1 MPECI
6 GVHSGRGFLQRKR
19 CQTINN
25 KSMEKQLKKLI
36 WIMIKMK
43 LMCLVVVWTATSL
56 NAEVWSQERKIDLR
70 LGETNLELL
79 LEEMQEQTNLRF
91 IYNHEDVS
99 GYVVNGSMKNKTV
112 AEILDKALEGIPL
125 KYEIVGDHIVISPE
139 QLVQAQSEV
148 ITIKGKVTDNNGQPL
163 PGVTIV
169 LKGTTYGVATDI
181 DGLYELTIQKNLAA
195 TLVFSFV
202 GMETQEVAINGR
214 TEINVQMEEDA
225 AEMEEVVVTGYGNKS
240 AASFTGA
247 AQTVTKEQLLT
258 AGTKNILTSLQA
270 FVPGMLLVENNRMGS
285 DPNTR
290 PEILVRGRSSFTSG
304 SSMPTFIVD
313 GAEVSAD
320 YVFDMDIN
328 DVESATV
335 LKDASASAL
344 YGAKAANGV
353 IVITTRPM
361 LAGKMKV
368 SYSGNFSLTVPDLSD
383 YDLLNAEEKLEY
395 EYLAGLYTVPGGGLS
410 KEQYSMDERY
420 NAIYQRIREGV
431 NTDWL
436 SYPLRNAF
444 VNNHNVT
451 VYGGDHYVRYNL
463 GVRYGNDRG
472 VMKDSERKR
481 YSLSFKLS
489 YNKGDLVFIQNYAT
503 ISVVNNQES
512 PYGSFSQYVEQNPY
526 DRAYNLDGSLNNDL
540 TYGKLNPLYEASLG
554 SYDKGESLSINDVL
568 DIKVQLLEGLRIEGS
583 FSLTKAKNNAEA
595 FLSPNSKEFKDV
607 PANEAGS
614 ITVSNSSSM
623 DYQGK
628 LVLTYNKMFDAG
640 TLLSLIA
647 GGNLQSTNSN
657 SNGYTGIGIFSDRLA
672 HPSFASKYPS
682 ETSPTGSQDI
692 SRSLG
697 GFINVNT
704 IYKDRYFADFS
715 VRYEGSSKFGSDQRY
730 APFWSVG
737 IGWNIHK
744 ENFFHASPTD
754 RLKLRA
760 SVGYLG
766 NASFSP
772 YQAITTYEYDA
783 DNVYDKGIGAVP
795 ITIGNP
801 DLKWERTLNWNAG
814 LDVNLFHNRLDMT
827 IDYYKKITDNLLL
840 SVTKAPS
847 IGVSEATEN
856 IGKIDNSGIEFRTRV
871 IALRNQDWD
880 WTLSLTASHNKNK
893 IRQISNSLK
902 TQNEKNNAEK
912 SRQPQP
918 VYEEGE
924 SISAIKAVQSGG
936 IDPATGKEVYIGKDG
951 RPTFTYNYN
960 DKVVFGDSDPKVY
973 GIFSSYLTYKGL
985 SLNFMLDYKLK
996 ATIYNETLVTRV
1008 EGANPQNNADHRVF
1022 DSRWKQPG
1030 DYVKYKNI
1038 ADQSIPEQTSRFI
1051 EDEYTLSMR
1060 SLSLA
1065 YDFAP
1070 AIYQKLHLSRLRVEL
1085 MTNDLF
1091 HWSTVKQE
1099 RGFDYPF
1106 ARSFQF
1112 SISAT
1117 F

>member
-1 MPECI
+1 MEKNRFY
-6 GVHSGRGFLQRKR
+6 GRGVPVMNWKKWSRMTRLGFLLLICLQFSAYATGRAQGMKVSLDMHNVTLEQVLKELKA
-19 CQTINN
+19 QTGMRFFY
-25 KSMEKQLKKLI
+25 SVEKARGEQKEVVKMTDISLEEALRQVLDGTKLTYEI
-36 WIMIKMK
+36 QQDVIVIREQQEQQQSPK
-43 LMCLVVVWTATSL
+43 
-56 NAEVWSQERKIDLR
+56 ERKI
-70 LGETNLELL
+70 T
-79 LEEMQEQTNLRF
+79 
-91 IYNHEDVS
+91 
-99 GYVVNGSMKNKTV
+99 
-112 AEILDKALEGIPL
+112 
-125 KYEIVGDHIVISPE
+125 
-139 QLVQAQSEV
+139 
-148 ITIKGKVTDNNGQPL
+148 GKVTDEEGMPL
-163 PGVTIV
+163 PGVTV
-169 LKGTTYGVATDI
+169 LIKGTQLGTATDG
-181 DGLYELTIQKNLAA
+181 DGNYQLTVPAQGHA
-195 TLVFSFV
+195 LVFTMV
-202 GMETQEVAINGR
+202 GMETREETIGER
-214 TEINVQMEEDA
+214 SEINVTMVADVN
-225 AEMEEVVVTGYGNKS
+225 EMKEVVVTGYGNKS
-240 AASFTGA
+240 IASFTGA
-247 AQTVTKEQLLT
+247 AQTVTKDQLLR
-258 AGTKNILTSLQA
+258 AGTKNILSSLQA
-270 FVPGMLLVENNRMGS
+270 FVPGMLLVTNNARGS

-361 LAGKMKV
+361 KAGKMKV
-368 SYSGNFSLTVPDLSD
+368 SYSGIFSLTVPDLSD
-383 YDLLNAEEKLEY
+383 YHLLNAEEKLEY
-395 EYLAGLYTVPGGGLS
+395 EYLAGLYTSQEGLS
-410 KEQYSMDERY
+410 DEQYSMDERY
-420 NAIYQRIREGV
+420 NEIYQRIREGV

-489 YNKGDLVFIQNYAT
+489 YSKDDLIFIQNYAT
-503 ISVVNNQES
+503 ITSVNNVES

-554 SYDKGESLSINDVL
+554 SYNKGENFNINDVF
-568 DIKVQLLEGLRIEGS
+568 DIKVQLIEGLRLEGS
-583 FSLTKAKNNAEA
+583 FSLTKYKNNTEV
-595 FLSPNSKEFKDV
+595 FLSPDSKEFNDV
-607 PANEAGS
+607 PASEAGS
-614 ITVSNSSSM
+614 ITVSNSNSI

-628 LVLTYNKMFDAG
+628 LLLTYNKMFGEG

-647 GGNLQSTNSN
+647 GGNLQSSNSN

-672 HPSFASKYPS
+672 HPSFASQYPS
-682 ETSPTGSQDI
+682 ESSPTGSQDI

-697 GFINVNT
+697 GFVNVNT

-715 VRYEGSSKFGSDQRY
+715 IRYEGSSKFGSDQRY

-737 IGWNIHK
+737 VGWNIHK
-744 ENFFHASPTD
+744 EKFFNAAPTD

-772 YQAITTYEYDA
+772 YQAITTYEYNSDY
-783 DNVYDKGIGAVP
+783 VYDNGIGATP

-801 DLKWERTLNWNAG
+801 DLKWERTLNWNVG
-814 LDVNLFHNRLDMT
+814 LDVNLFNNRLDMT

-847 IGVSEATEN
+847 VGVGEATEN
-856 IGKIDNSGIEFRTRV
+856 IGKIDNTGIEFRTRV

-880 WTLSLTASHNKNK
+880 WSLSLTASHNKNK

-902 TQNEKNNAEK
+902 AQNEKNNAEK

-918 VYEEGE
+918 VYEEGQ

-951 RPTFTYNYN
+951 RPTFTYDYN
-960 DKVVFGDSDPKVY
+960 DKIVFGDSDPKVY
-973 GIFSSYLTYKGL
+973 GIFSSYLTYKGI
-985 SLNFMLDYKLK
+985 SLDFMLEYKLK
-996 ATIYNETLVTRV
+996 STVYNETLVTRV

-1022 DSRWKQPG
+1022 DSRWKKPG
-1030 DYVKYKNI
+1030 DYVKYKDI
-1038 ADQSIPEQTSRFI
+1038 ADQAIPEQTSRFI

-1070 AIYQKLHLSRLRVEL
+1070 EIYQKLRLSRLRVEF

>member
-1 MPECI
+1 MEKNRFY
-6 GVHSGRGFLQRKR
+6 GRGVPVMNWKEWSRMTRLGFLLLICLQFSAYATGRAQGMKVSLDMHNVTLEQVLKELKA
-19 CQTINN
+19 QTGMRFFY
-25 KSMEKQLKKLI
+25 SVEKARGEQKEVVKMTDISLEEALRQVLDGTKLTYEI
-36 WIMIKMK
+36 QQDVIVIREQQEQQQSPK
-43 LMCLVVVWTATSL
+43 
-56 NAEVWSQERKIDLR
+56 ERKI
-70 LGETNLELL
+70 T
-79 LEEMQEQTNLRF
+79 
-91 IYNHEDVS
+91 
-99 GYVVNGSMKNKTV
+99 
-112 AEILDKALEGIPL
+112 
-125 KYEIVGDHIVISPE
+125 
-139 QLVQAQSEV
+139 
-148 ITIKGKVTDNNGQPL
+148 GKVTDEEGMPL
-163 PGVTIV
+163 PGVTV
-169 LKGTTYGVATDI
+169 LIKGTQLGTATDG
-181 DGLYELTIQKNLAA
+181 DGNYQLTVPAQGHA
-195 TLVFSFV
+195 LVFTMV
-202 GMETQEVAINGR
+202 GMETREETIGER
-214 TEINVQMEEDA
+214 SEINVTMVADVN
-225 AEMEEVVVTGYGNKS
+225 EMKEVVVTGYGNKS
-240 AASFTGA
+240 IASFTGA
-247 AQTVTKEQLLT
+247 AQTVTKDQLLR
-258 AGTKNILTSLQA
+258 AGTKNILSSLQA
-270 FVPGMLLVENNRMGS
+270 FVPGMLLVTNNARGS

-361 LAGKMKV
+361 KAGKMKV

-383 YDLLNAEEKLEY
+383 YHLLNAEEKLEY
-395 EYLAGLYTVPGGGLS
+395 EYLAGLYTSQEGLS
-410 KEQYSMDERY
+410 DEQYSMDERY
-420 NAIYQRIREGV
+420 NEIYQRIREGV

-489 YNKGDLVFIQNYAT
+489 YSKDDLIFIQNYAT
-503 ISVVNNQES
+503 ITSVNNVES

-554 SYDKGESLSINDVL
+554 SYNKGENFNINDVF
-568 DIKVQLLEGLRIEGS
+568 DIKVQLIEGLRLEGS
-583 FSLTKAKNNAEA
+583 FSLTKYKNNTEV
-595 FLSPNSKEFKDV
+595 FLSPDSKEFNDV
-607 PANEAGS
+607 PASEAGS
-614 ITVSNSSSM
+614 ITVSNSNSI

-628 LVLTYNKMFDAG
+628 LLLTYNKMFGEG

-647 GGNLQSTNSN
+647 GGNLQSSNSN

-672 HPSFASKYPS
+672 HPSFASQYPS
-682 ETSPTGSQDI
+682 ESSPTGSQDI

-715 VRYEGSSKFGSDQRY
+715 IRYEGSSKFGSDQRY

-737 IGWNIHK
+737 VGWNIHK
-744 ENFFHASPTD
+744 EKFFNAAPTD

-772 YQAITTYEYDA
+772 YQAITTYEY
-783 DNVYDKGIGAVP
+783 NSEYVYDNGIGATP

-801 DLKWERTLNWNAG
+801 DLKWERTLNWNVG
-814 LDVNLFHNRLDMT
+814 LDVNLFNNRLDMT

-847 IGVSEATEN
+847 VGVGEATEN
-856 IGKIDNSGIEFRTRV
+856 IGKIDNTGIEFRTRV

-880 WTLSLTASHNKNK
+880 WSLSLTASHNKNK

-902 TQNEKNNAEK
+902 AQNEKNNAEK

-918 VYEEGE
+918 VYEEGQ

-951 RPTFTYNYN
+951 RPTFTYDYN
-960 DKVVFGDSDPKVY
+960 DKIVFGDSDPKVY
-973 GIFSSYLTYKGL
+973 GIFSSYLTYKGI
-985 SLNFMLDYKLK
+985 SLDFMLEYKLK
-996 ATIYNETLVTRV
+996 STVYNETLVTRV

-1022 DSRWKQPG
+1022 DSRWKKPG
-1030 DYVKYKNI
+1030 DYVKYKDI
-1038 ADQSIPEQTSRFI
+1038 ADSSIPEQTSRFI

-1070 AIYQKLHLSRLRVEL
+1070 EIYQKLRLSRLRVEF

>member
-1 MPECI
+1 MEKNRFY
-6 GVHSGRGFLQRKR
+6 GRGVPVMNWKKWSRMTRLGFLLLICLQFSAYATGRAQGMKVSLDMHNVTLEQVLKELKA
-19 CQTINN
+19 QTGMRFFY
-25 KSMEKQLKKLI
+25 SVEKARGEQKEVV
-36 WIMIKMK
+36 KMK
-43 LMCLVVVWTATSL
+43 DISL
-56 NAEVWSQERKIDLR
+56 EEALRQVLDGTKLTYEIQQDVIVIREQQEQQQSPKERKI
-70 LGETNLELL
+70 T
-79 LEEMQEQTNLRF
+79 
-91 IYNHEDVS
+91 
-99 GYVVNGSMKNKTV
+99 
-112 AEILDKALEGIPL
+112 
-125 KYEIVGDHIVISPE
+125 
-139 QLVQAQSEV
+139 
-148 ITIKGKVTDNNGQPL
+148 GKVTDEEGMPL
-163 PGVTIV
+163 PGVTV
-169 LKGTTYGVATDI
+169 LIKGTQLGTATDG
-181 DGLYELTIQKNLAA
+181 DGNYQLTVPAQGHA
-195 TLVFSFV
+195 LVFTMV
-202 GMETQEVAINGR
+202 GMETREETIGER
-214 TEINVQMEEDA
+214 SEINVTMVADVN
-225 AEMEEVVVTGYGNKS
+225 EMKEVVVTGYGNKS
-240 AASFTGA
+240 IASFTGA
-247 AQTVTKEQLLT
+247 AQTVTKDQLLR
-258 AGTKNILTSLQA
+258 AGTKNILSSLQA
-270 FVPGMLLVENNRMGS
+270 FVPGMLLVTNNARGS

-361 LAGKMKV
+361 KAGKMKV

-383 YDLLNAEEKLEY
+383 YHLLNAEEKLEY
-395 EYLAGLYTVPGGGLS
+395 EYLAGLYTSQEGLS
-410 KEQYSMDERY
+410 DEQYSMDERY
-420 NAIYQRIREGV
+420 NEIYQRIREGV

-489 YNKGDLVFIQNYAT
+489 YSKDDLIFIQNYAT
-503 ISVVNNQES
+503 ITSVNNVES

-554 SYDKGESLSINDVL
+554 SYNKGENFNINDVF
-568 DIKVQLLEGLRIEGS
+568 DIKVQLIEGLRLEGS
-583 FSLTKAKNNAEA
+583 FSLTKYKNNTEV
-595 FLSPNSKEFKDV
+595 FLSPDSKEFNDV
-607 PANEAGS
+607 PASEAGS
-614 ITVSNSSSM
+614 ITVSNSNSI

-628 LVLTYNKMFDAG
+628 LLLTYNKMFGEG

-647 GGNLQSTNSN
+647 GGNLQSSNSN

-672 HPSFASKYPS
+672 HPSFASQYPS
-682 ETSPTGSQDI
+682 ESSPTGSQDI

-715 VRYEGSSKFGSDQRY
+715 IRYEGSSKFGSDQRY

-737 IGWNIHK
+737 VGWNIHK
-744 ENFFHASPTD
+744 EKFFNAAPTD

-772 YQAITTYEYDA
+772 YQAITTYEYNSDY
-783 DNVYDKGIGAVP
+783 VYDNGIGATP

-801 DLKWERTLNWNAG
+801 DLKWERTLNWNVG
-814 LDVNLFHNRLDMT
+814 LDVNLFNNRLDMT

-847 IGVSEATEN
+847 VGVGEATEN
-856 IGKIDNSGIEFRTRV
+856 IGKIDNTGIEFRTRV

-880 WTLSLTASHNKNK
+880 WSLSLTASHNKNK

-902 TQNEKNNAEK
+902 AQNEKNNAEK

-918 VYEEGE
+918 VYEEGQ

-951 RPTFTYNYN
+951 RPTFTYDYN
-960 DKVVFGDSDPKVY
+960 DKIVFGDSDPKVY
-973 GIFSSYLTYKGL
+973 GIFSSYLTYKGI
-985 SLNFMLDYKLK
+985 SLDFMLEYKLK
-996 ATIYNETLVTRV
+996 STVYNETLVTRV

-1022 DSRWKQPG
+1022 DSRWKKPG
-1030 DYVKYKNI
+1030 DYVKYKDI
-1038 ADQSIPEQTSRFI
+1038 ADQAIPEQTSRFI

-1070 AIYQKLHLSRLRVEL
+1070 EIYQKLRLSRLRVEF

>member
-1 MPECI
+1 MEKNRFY
-6 GVHSGRGFLQRKR
+6 GRGVPVMNWKKWSRMTRLGFLLLICLQFSAYATGRAQSMKVSLDMHNVTLEQVLKELKA
-19 CQTINN
+19 QTGMRFFY
-25 KSMEKQLKKLI
+25 SVEKARGEQKEVVKMTDISLEEALRQVLDGTKLTYEI
-36 WIMIKMK
+36 QQDVIVIREQQEQQQSPK
-43 LMCLVVVWTATSL
+43 
-56 NAEVWSQERKIDLR
+56 ERKI
-70 LGETNLELL
+70 T
-79 LEEMQEQTNLRF
+79 
-91 IYNHEDVS
+91 
-99 GYVVNGSMKNKTV
+99 
-112 AEILDKALEGIPL
+112 
-125 KYEIVGDHIVISPE
+125 
-139 QLVQAQSEV
+139 
-148 ITIKGKVTDNNGQPL
+148 GKVTDEEGMPL
-163 PGVTIV
+163 PGVTV
-169 LKGTTYGVATDI
+169 LIKGTQLGTATDG
-181 DGLYELTIQKNLAA
+181 DGNYQLTVPAQGHA
-195 TLVFSFV
+195 LVFTMV
-202 GMETQEVAINGR
+202 GMETREETIGER
-214 TEINVQMEEDA
+214 SEINVTMVADVN
-225 AEMEEVVVTGYGNKS
+225 EMKEVVVTGYGNKS
-240 AASFTGA
+240 IASFTGA
-247 AQTVTKEQLLT
+247 AQTVTKDQLLR
-258 AGTKNILTSLQA
+258 AGTKNILSSLQA
-270 FVPGMLLVENNRMGS
+270 FVPGMLLVTNNARGS

-361 LAGKMKV
+361 KAGKMKV

-383 YDLLNAEEKLEY
+383 YHLLNAEEKLEY
-395 EYLAGLYTVPGGGLS
+395 EYLAGLYTSQEGLS
-410 KEQYSMDERY
+410 DEQYSMDERY
-420 NAIYQRIREGV
+420 NEIYQRIREGV

-489 YNKGDLVFIQNYAT
+489 YSKDDLIFIQNYAT
-503 ISVVNNQES
+503 ITSVNNVES

-554 SYDKGESLSINDVL
+554 SYNKGENFSINDVF
-568 DIKVQLLEGLRIEGS
+568 DIKVQLLEGLRLEGS
-583 FSLTKAKNNAEA
+583 FSLTKYKNNTEV
-595 FLSPNSKEFKDV
+595 FLSPDSKEFNDV
-607 PANEAGS
+607 PASEAGS
-614 ITVSNSSSM
+614 ITVSNSNSI

-628 LVLTYNKMFDAG
+628 LLLTYNKVFGEG

-647 GGNLQSTNSN
+647 GGNLQSSNSN

-672 HPSFASKYPS
+672 HPSFASQYPS
-682 ETSPTGSQDI
+682 ESSPTGSQDI

-697 GFINVNT
+697 GFVNVNT

-715 VRYEGSSKFGSDQRY
+715 IRYEGSSKFGSDQRY

-737 IGWNIHK
+737 VGWNIHK
-744 ENFFHASPTD
+744 EKFFNAAPTD

-772 YQAITTYEYDA
+772 YQAITTYEYNSDY
-783 DNVYDKGIGAVP
+783 VYDNGIGATP

-801 DLKWERTLNWNAG
+801 DLKWERTLNWNVG
-814 LDVNLFHNRLDMT
+814 LDVNLFNNRLDMT

-847 IGVSEATEN
+847 VGVGEATEN
-856 IGKIDNSGIEFRTRV
+856 IGKIDNTGIEFRTRV

-880 WTLSLTASHNKNK
+880 WSLSLTASHNKNK

-902 TQNEKNNAEK
+902 AQNEKNNAEK

-918 VYEEGE
+918 VYEEGQ

-951 RPTFTYNYN
+951 RPTFTYDYN
-960 DKVVFGDSDPKVY
+960 DKIVFGDSDPKVY
-973 GIFSSYLTYKGL
+973 GIFSSYLTYKGI
-985 SLNFMLDYKLK
+985 SLDFMLEYKLK
-996 ATIYNETLVTRV
+996 STVYNETLVTRV

-1022 DSRWKQPG
+1022 DSRWKKPG
-1030 DYVKYKNI
+1030 DYVKYKDI
-1038 ADQSIPEQTSRFI
+1038 ADQAIPEQTSRFI

-1070 AIYQKLHLSRLRVEL
+1070 EIYQKLRLSRLRVEF

>member
-1 MPECI
+1 MEKNRFY
-6 GVHSGRGFLQRKR
+6 GRGVPVMNWKKWSRMKRLGFLLLICLQFSAYATGRAQGMKVSLDMHNVTLEQVLKELKV
-19 CQTINN
+19 QTGMRFFY
-25 KSMEKQLKKLI
+25 SVEKARGEQKEVVKMTDISLEEALRQVLDGTKLTYEI
-36 WIMIKMK
+36 QQDVIVIREQQEQQQSPK
-43 LMCLVVVWTATSL
+43 
-56 NAEVWSQERKIDLR
+56 ERKI
-70 LGETNLELL
+70 T
-79 LEEMQEQTNLRF
+79 
-91 IYNHEDVS
+91 
-99 GYVVNGSMKNKTV
+99 
-112 AEILDKALEGIPL
+112 
-125 KYEIVGDHIVISPE
+125 
-139 QLVQAQSEV
+139 
-148 ITIKGKVTDNNGQPL
+148 GKVTDEEGMPL
-163 PGVTIV
+163 PGVTV
-169 LKGTTYGVATDI
+169 LIKGTQLGTATDG
-181 DGLYELTIQKNLAA
+181 DGNYQLTVPAQGHA
-195 TLVFSFV
+195 LVFTMV
-202 GMETQEVAINGR
+202 GMETREETIGER
-214 TEINVQMEEDA
+214 SEINVTMVADVN
-225 AEMEEVVVTGYGNKS
+225 EMKEVVVTGYGNKS
-240 AASFTGA
+240 IASFTGA
-247 AQTVTKEQLLT
+247 AQTVTKDQLLR
-258 AGTKNILTSLQA
+258 AGTKNILSSLQA
-270 FVPGMLLVENNRMGS
+270 FVPGMLLVTNNARGS

-361 LAGKMKV
+361 KAGKMKV

-383 YDLLNAEEKLEY
+383 YHLLNAEEKLEY
-395 EYLAGLYTVPGGGLS
+395 EYLAGLYTSQEGLS
-410 KEQYSMDERY
+410 DEQYSMDERY
-420 NAIYQRIREGV
+420 NEIYQRIREGV

-444 VNNHNVT
+444 VNNHNVA

-489 YNKGDLVFIQNYAT
+489 YSKDDLIFIQNYAT
-503 ISVVNNQES
+503 ITSVNNVES

-554 SYDKGESLSINDVL
+554 SYNKGENFSINDVF
-568 DIKVQLLEGLRIEGS
+568 DIKVQLLEGLRLEGS
-583 FSLTKAKNNAEA
+583 FSLTKYKNNTEV
-595 FLSPNSKEFKDV
+595 FLSPDSKEFNDV
-607 PANEAGS
+607 PASEAGS
-614 ITVSNSSSM
+614 ITVSNSNSI

-628 LVLTYNKMFDAG
+628 LLLTYNKMFGEG

-647 GGNLQSTNSN
+647 GGNLQSSNSN

-672 HPSFASKYPS
+672 HPSFASQYPS
-682 ETSPTGSQDI
+682 ESSPTGSQDI

-715 VRYEGSSKFGSDQRY
+715 IRYEGSSKFGSDQRY

-737 IGWNIHK
+737 VGWNIHK
-744 ENFFHASPTD
+744 EKFFNAAPTD

-772 YQAITTYEYDA
+772 YQAITTYEYNSDY
-783 DNVYDKGIGAVP
+783 VYDNGIGATP

-801 DLKWERTLNWNAG
+801 DLKWERTLNWNVG
-814 LDVNLFHNRLDMT
+814 LDVNLFNNRLDMT

-847 IGVSEATEN
+847 VGVGEATEN
-856 IGKIDNSGIEFRTRV
+856 IGKIDNTGIEFRTRV

-880 WTLSLTASHNKNK
+880 WSLSLTASHNKNK

-902 TQNEKNNAEK
+902 AQNEKNNAEK

-918 VYEEGE
+918 VYEEGQ
-924 SISAIKAVQSGG
+924 SISAVKAVQSGG

-951 RPTFTYNYN
+951 RPTFTYDYN
-960 DKVVFGDSDPKVY
+960 DKIVFGDSDPKVY
-973 GIFSSYLTYKGL
+973 GIFSSYLTYKGI
-985 SLNFMLDYKLK
+985 SLDFMLEYKLK
-996 ATIYNETLVTRV
+996 STVYNETLVTRV

-1022 DSRWKQPG
+1022 DSRWKKPG
-1030 DYVKYKNI
+1030 DYVKYKDI
-1038 ADQSIPEQTSRFI
+1038 ADQAIPEQTSRFI

-1070 AIYQKLHLSRLRVEL
+1070 EIYQKLRLSRLRVEF

>member
-1 MPECI
+1 MEKNRFY
-6 GVHSGRGFLQRKR
+6 GRGVPVMNWKKWSRMTRLGFLLLICLQFSAYATGRAQSMKVSLDMHNVTLEQVLKELKV
-19 CQTINN
+19 QTGMRFFY
-25 KSMEKQLKKLI
+25 SVEKARGEQKEVVKMTDISLEEALRQVLDGTKLTYEI
-36 WIMIKMK
+36 QQDVIVIREQQEQQQSPK
-43 LMCLVVVWTATSL
+43 
-56 NAEVWSQERKIDLR
+56 ERKI
-70 LGETNLELL
+70 T
-79 LEEMQEQTNLRF
+79 
-91 IYNHEDVS
+91 
-99 GYVVNGSMKNKTV
+99 
-112 AEILDKALEGIPL
+112 
-125 KYEIVGDHIVISPE
+125 
-139 QLVQAQSEV
+139 
-148 ITIKGKVTDNNGQPL
+148 GKVTDEEGMPL
-163 PGVTIV
+163 PGVTV
-169 LKGTTYGVATDI
+169 LIKGTQLGTATDG
-181 DGLYELTIQKNLAA
+181 DGNYQLTVPAQGHA
-195 TLVFSFV
+195 LVFTMV
-202 GMETQEVAINGR
+202 GMETREETIGER
-214 TEINVQMEEDA
+214 SEINVTMVADVN
-225 AEMEEVVVTGYGNKS
+225 EMKEVVVTGYGNKS
-240 AASFTGA
+240 IASFTGA
-247 AQTVTKEQLLT
+247 AQTVTKDQLLR
-258 AGTKNILTSLQA
+258 AGTKNILSSLQA
-270 FVPGMLLVENNRMGS
+270 FVPGMLLVTNNARGS

-361 LAGKMKV
+361 KAGKMKV

-383 YDLLNAEEKLEY
+383 YHLLNAEEKLEY
-395 EYLAGLYTVPGGGLS
+395 EYLAGLYTSQEGLS
-410 KEQYSMDERY
+410 DEQYSMDERY
-420 NAIYQRIREGV
+420 NEIYQRIREGV

-489 YNKGDLVFIQNYAT
+489 YSKDDLIFIQNYAT
-503 ISVVNNQES
+503 ITSVNNVES

-554 SYDKGESLSINDVL
+554 SYNKGENFSINDVF
-568 DIKVQLLEGLRIEGS
+568 DIKVQLLEGLRLEGS
-583 FSLTKAKNNAEA
+583 FSLTKYKNNTEV
-595 FLSPNSKEFKDV
+595 FLSPDSKEFNDV
-607 PANEAGS
+607 PASEAGS
-614 ITVSNSSSM
+614 ITVSNSNSI

-628 LVLTYNKMFDAG
+628 LLLTYNKMFGEG

-647 GGNLQSTNSN
+647 GGNLQSSNSN

-672 HPSFASKYPS
+672 HPSFASQYPS
-682 ETSPTGSQDI
+682 ESSPTGSQDI

-697 GFINVNT
+697 GFVNVNT

-715 VRYEGSSKFGSDQRY
+715 IRYEGSSKFGSDQRY

-737 IGWNIHK
+737 VGWNIHK
-744 ENFFHASPTD
+744 EKFFNAAPTD

-772 YQAITTYEYDA
+772 YQAITTYEYNSDY
-783 DNVYDKGIGAVP
+783 VYDNGIGATP

-801 DLKWERTLNWNAG
+801 DLKWERTLNWNVG
-814 LDVNLFHNRLDMT
+814 LDVNLFNNRLDMT

-847 IGVSEATEN
+847 VGVGEATEN
-856 IGKIDNSGIEFRTRV
+856 IGKIDNTGIEFRTRV

-880 WTLSLTASHNKNK
+880 WSLSLTASHNKNK

-902 TQNEKNNAEK
+902 AQNEKNNAEK

-918 VYEEGE
+918 VYEEGQ

-951 RPTFTYNYN
+951 RPTFTYDYN
-960 DKVVFGDSDPKVY
+960 DKIVFGDSDPKVY
-973 GIFSSYLTYKGL
+973 GIFSSYLTYKGI
-985 SLNFMLDYKLK
+985 SLDFMLEYKLK
-996 ATIYNETLVTRV
+996 STVYNETLVTRV

-1022 DSRWKQPG
+1022 DSRWKKPG
-1030 DYVKYKNI
+1030 DYVKYKDI
-1038 ADQSIPEQTSRFI
+1038 ADQAIPEQTSRFI

-1070 AIYQKLHLSRLRVEL
+1070 EIYQKLRLSRLRVEF

>member
-1 MPECI
+1 MEKNRFY
-6 GVHSGRGFLQRKR
+6 GRGVPVMNWKKWSRMTRLGFLLLICLQFSAYATGRAQGMKVSLDMHNVTLEQVLKELKA
-19 CQTINN
+19 QTGMRFFY
-25 KSMEKQLKKLI
+25 SVEKARGEQKEVVKMTDISLEEALRQVLDGTKLTYEI
-36 WIMIKMK
+36 QQDVIVIREQQEQQQSPK
-43 LMCLVVVWTATSL
+43 
-56 NAEVWSQERKIDLR
+56 ERKI
-70 LGETNLELL
+70 T
-79 LEEMQEQTNLRF
+79 
-91 IYNHEDVS
+91 
-99 GYVVNGSMKNKTV
+99 
-112 AEILDKALEGIPL
+112 
-125 KYEIVGDHIVISPE
+125 
-139 QLVQAQSEV
+139 
-148 ITIKGKVTDNNGQPL
+148 GKVTDEEGMPL
-163 PGVTIV
+163 PGVTV
-169 LKGTTYGVATDI
+169 LIKGTQLGTATDG
-181 DGLYELTIQKNLAA
+181 DGNYQLTVPAQGHA
-195 TLVFSFV
+195 LVFTMV
-202 GMETQEVAINGR
+202 GMETREETIGER
-214 TEINVQMEEDA
+214 SEINVTMVADVN
-225 AEMEEVVVTGYGNKS
+225 EMKEVVVTGYGNKS
-240 AASFTGA
+240 IASFTGA
-247 AQTVTKEQLLT
+247 AQTVTKDQLLR
-258 AGTKNILTSLQA
+258 AGTKNILSSLQA
-270 FVPGMLLVENNRMGS
+270 FVPGMLLVTNNARGS

-361 LAGKMKV
+361 KAGKMKV

-383 YDLLNAEEKLEY
+383 YHLLNAEEKLEY
-395 EYLAGLYTVPGGGLS
+395 EYLAGLYTSQEGLS
-410 KEQYSMDERY
+410 DEQYSMDERY
-420 NAIYQRIREGV
+420 NEIYQRIREGV

-489 YNKGDLVFIQNYAT
+489 YSKDDLIFIQNYAT
-503 ISVVNNQES
+503 ITSVNNVES

-554 SYDKGESLSINDVL
+554 SYNKGENFNINDVF
-568 DIKVQLLEGLRIEGS
+568 DIKVQLIEGLRLEGS
-583 FSLTKAKNNAEA
+583 FSLTKYKNNTEV
-595 FLSPNSKEFKDV
+595 FLSPDSKEFNDV
-607 PANEAGS
+607 PASEAGS
-614 ITVSNSSSM
+614 ITVSNSNSI

-628 LVLTYNKMFDAG
+628 LLLTYNKMFGEG

-647 GGNLQSTNSN
+647 GGNLQSSNSN

-672 HPSFASKYPS
+672 HPSFASQYPS
-682 ETSPTGSQDI
+682 ESSPTGSQDI

-715 VRYEGSSKFGSDQRY
+715 IRYEGSSKFGSDQRY

-737 IGWNIHK
+737 VGWNIHK
-744 ENFFHASPTD
+744 EKFFNAAPTD

-772 YQAITTYEYDA
+772 YQAITTYEY
-783 DNVYDKGIGAVP
+783 NSEYVYDNGIGATP

-801 DLKWERTLNWNAG
+801 DLKWERTLNWNVG
-814 LDVNLFHNRLDMT
+814 LDVNLFNNRLDMT

-847 IGVSEATEN
+847 VGVGEATEN
-856 IGKIDNSGIEFRTRV
+856 IGKIDNTGIEFRTRV

-880 WTLSLTASHNKNK
+880 WSLSLTASHNKNK

-902 TQNEKNNAEK
+902 AQNEKNNAEK

-918 VYEEGE
+918 VYEEGQ

-951 RPTFTYNYN
+951 RPTFTYDYN
-960 DKVVFGDSDPKVY
+960 DKIVFGDSDPKVY
-973 GIFSSYLTYKGL
+973 GIFSSYLTYKGI
-985 SLNFMLDYKLK
+985 SLDFMLEYKLK
-996 ATIYNETLVTRV
+996 STVYNETLVTRV

-1022 DSRWKQPG
+1022 DSRWKKPG
-1030 DYVKYKNI
+1030 DYVKYKDI
-1038 ADQSIPEQTSRFI
+1038 ADQTIPEQTSRFI

-1070 AIYQKLHLSRLRVEL
+1070 EIYQKLRLSRLRVEF

>member
-1 MPECI
+1 MEKNRFYGC
-6 GVHSGRGFLQRKR
+6 GVPVMNWKKWSRMTRLGFLLLICLQFSAYATGRAQGMKVSLDMHNVTLEQVLKELKA
-19 CQTINN
+19 QTGMRFFY
-25 KSMEKQLKKLI
+25 SVEKARGEQKEVVKMTDISLEEALRQVLDGTKLTYEI
-36 WIMIKMK
+36 QQDVIVIREQQEQQQSPK
-43 LMCLVVVWTATSL
+43 
-56 NAEVWSQERKIDLR
+56 ERKI
-70 LGETNLELL
+70 T
-79 LEEMQEQTNLRF
+79 
-91 IYNHEDVS
+91 
-99 GYVVNGSMKNKTV
+99 
-112 AEILDKALEGIPL
+112 
-125 KYEIVGDHIVISPE
+125 
-139 QLVQAQSEV
+139 
-148 ITIKGKVTDNNGQPL
+148 GKVTDEEGMPL
-163 PGVTIV
+163 PGVTV
-169 LKGTTYGVATDI
+169 LIKGTQLGTATDG
-181 DGLYELTIQKNLAA
+181 DGNYQLTVPAQGHA
-195 TLVFSFV
+195 LVFTMV
-202 GMETQEVAINGR
+202 GMETREETIGER
-214 TEINVQMEEDA
+214 SEINVTMVADVN
-225 AEMEEVVVTGYGNKS
+225 EMKEVVVTGYGNKS
-240 AASFTGA
+240 IASFTGA
-247 AQTVTKEQLLT
+247 AQTVTKDQLLR
-258 AGTKNILTSLQA
+258 AGTKNILSSLQA
-270 FVPGMLLVENNRMGS
+270 FVPGMLLVTNNARGS

-361 LAGKMKV
+361 KAGKMKV

-383 YDLLNAEEKLEY
+383 YHLLNAEEKLEY
-395 EYLAGLYTVPGGGLS
+395 EYLAGLYTSQEGLS
-410 KEQYSMDERY
+410 DEQYSMDERY
-420 NAIYQRIREGV
+420 NEIYQRIREGV

-489 YNKGDLVFIQNYAT
+489 YSKDDLIFIQNYAT
-503 ISVVNNQES
+503 ITSVNNVES

-554 SYDKGESLSINDVL
+554 SYNKGENFNINDVF
-568 DIKVQLLEGLRIEGS
+568 DIKVQLIEGLRLEGS
-583 FSLTKAKNNAEA
+583 FSLTKYKNNTEV
-595 FLSPNSKEFKDV
+595 FLSPDSKEFNDV
-607 PANEAGS
+607 PASEAGS
-614 ITVSNSSSM
+614 ITVSNSNSI

-628 LVLTYNKMFDAG
+628 LLLTYNKMFGEG

-647 GGNLQSTNSN
+647 GGNLQSSNSN

-672 HPSFASKYPS
+672 HPSFASQYPS
-682 ETSPTGSQDI
+682 ESSPTGSQDI

-715 VRYEGSSKFGSDQRY
+715 IRYEGSSKFGSDQRY

-737 IGWNIHK
+737 VGWNIHK
-744 ENFFHASPTD
+744 EKFFNAAPTD

-772 YQAITTYEYDA
+772 YQAITTYEYNSDY
-783 DNVYDKGIGAVP
+783 VYDNGIGATP

-801 DLKWERTLNWNAG
+801 DLKWERTLNWNVG
-814 LDVNLFHNRLDMT
+814 LDVNLFNNRLDMT

-847 IGVSEATEN
+847 VGVGEATEN
-856 IGKIDNSGIEFRTRV
+856 IGKIDNTGIEFRTRV

-880 WTLSLTASHNKNK
+880 WSLSLTASHNKNK

-902 TQNEKNNAEK
+902 AQNEKNNAEK

-918 VYEEGE
+918 VYEEGQ

-951 RPTFTYNYN
+951 RPTFTYDYN
-960 DKVVFGDSDPKVY
+960 DKIVFGDSDPKVY
-973 GIFSSYLTYKGL
+973 GIFSSYLTYKGI
-985 SLNFMLDYKLK
+985 SLDFMLEYKLK
-996 ATIYNETLVTRV
+996 STVYNETLVTRV

-1022 DSRWKQPG
+1022 DSRWKKPG
-1030 DYVKYKNI
+1030 DYVKYKDI
-1038 ADQSIPEQTSRFI
+1038 ADQAIPEQTSRVI

-1070 AIYQKLHLSRLRVEL
+1070 EIYQKLRLSRLRVEF

>member
-1 MPECI
+1 MEKNRFY
-6 GVHSGRGFLQRKR
+6 GRGVPVMNWKKWSRMTRLGFLLLICLQFSAYATGRAQGMKVSLDMHNVTLEQVLKELKA
-19 CQTINN
+19 QTGMRFFY
-25 KSMEKQLKKLI
+25 SVEKARGEQKEVVKMTDISLEEALRQVLDGTKLTYEI
-36 WIMIKMK
+36 QQDVIVIREQQEQQQSPK
-43 LMCLVVVWTATSL
+43 
-56 NAEVWSQERKIDLR
+56 ERKI
-70 LGETNLELL
+70 T
-79 LEEMQEQTNLRF
+79 
-91 IYNHEDVS
+91 
-99 GYVVNGSMKNKTV
+99 
-112 AEILDKALEGIPL
+112 
-125 KYEIVGDHIVISPE
+125 
-139 QLVQAQSEV
+139 
-148 ITIKGKVTDNNGQPL
+148 GKVTDEEGMPL
-163 PGVTIV
+163 PGVTV
-169 LKGTTYGVATDI
+169 LIKGTQLGTATDG
-181 DGLYELTIQKNLAA
+181 DGNYQLTVPAQGHA
-195 TLVFSFV
+195 LVFTMV
-202 GMETQEVAINGR
+202 GMETREETIGER
-214 TEINVQMEEDA
+214 SEINVTMVADVN
-225 AEMEEVVVTGYGNKS
+225 EMKEVVVTGYGNKS
-240 AASFTGA
+240 IASFTGA
-247 AQTVTKEQLLT
+247 AQTVTKDQLLR
-258 AGTKNILTSLQA
+258 AGTKNILSSLQA
-270 FVPGMLLVENNRMGS
+270 FVPGMLLVTNNARGS

-361 LAGKMKV
+361 KAGKMKV

-383 YDLLNAEEKLEY
+383 YHLLNAEEKLEY
-395 EYLAGLYTVPGGGLS
+395 EYLAGLYTSQEGLS
-410 KEQYSMDERY
+410 DEQYSMDERY
-420 NAIYQRIREGV
+420 NEIYQRIREGV

-489 YNKGDLVFIQNYAT
+489 YSKDDLIFIQNYAT
-503 ISVVNNQES
+503 ITSVNNVES

-554 SYDKGESLSINDVL
+554 SYNKGENFSINDVF
-568 DIKVQLLEGLRIEGS
+568 DIKVQLLEGLRLEGS
-583 FSLTKAKNNAEA
+583 FSLTKYKNNTEV
-595 FLSPNSKEFKDV
+595 FLSPDSKEFNDV
-607 PANEAGS
+607 PASEAGS
-614 ITVSNSSSM
+614 ITVSNSNSI

-628 LVLTYNKMFDAG
+628 LLLTYNKMFGEG

-647 GGNLQSTNSN
+647 GGNLQSSNSN

-672 HPSFASKYPS
+672 HPSFASQYPS
-682 ETSPTGSQDI
+682 ESSPTGSQDI

-715 VRYEGSSKFGSDQRY
+715 IRYEGSSKFGSDQRY

-737 IGWNIHK
+737 VGWNIHK
-744 ENFFHASPTD
+744 EKFFNAASTD

-772 YQAITTYEYDA
+772 YQAITTYEYNSDY
-783 DNVYDKGIGAVP
+783 VYDNGIGATP

-801 DLKWERTLNWNAG
+801 DLKWERTLNWNVG
-814 LDVNLFHNRLDMT
+814 LDVNLFNNRLDMT

-847 IGVSEATEN
+847 VGVDEATEN
-856 IGKIDNSGIEFRTRV
+856 IGKIDNTGIEFRTRV

-880 WTLSLTASHNKNK
+880 WSLSLTASHNKNK

-902 TQNEKNNAEK
+902 AQNEKNNAEK

-918 VYEEGE
+918 VYEEGQ
-924 SISAIKAVQSGG
+924 SISAVKAVQSGG

-951 RPTFTYNYN
+951 RPTFTYDYN
-960 DKVVFGDSDPKVY
+960 DKIVFGDSDPKVY
-973 GIFSSYLTYKGL
+973 GIFSSYLTYKGI
-985 SLNFMLDYKLK
+985 SLDFMLEYKLK
-996 ATIYNETLVTRV
+996 STVYNETLVTRV

-1022 DSRWKQPG
+1022 DSRWKKPG
-1030 DYVKYKNI
+1030 DYVKYKDI
-1038 ADQSIPEQTSRFI
+1038 ADQAIPEQTSRFI

-1070 AIYQKLHLSRLRVEL
+1070 EIYQKLRLSRLRVEF

>member
-1 MPECI
+1 MEKNRFY
-6 GVHSGRGFLQRKR
+6 GRGVPVMNWKKWSRMTRLGFLLLICLQFSAYATGRAQSMKVSLDMHNVTLEQVLKELKV
-19 CQTINN
+19 QTGMRFFY
-25 KSMEKQLKKLI
+25 SVEKARGEQKEVVKMTDISLEEALRQVLDGTKLTYEI
-36 WIMIKMK
+36 QQDVIVIREQQEQQQSPK
-43 LMCLVVVWTATSL
+43 
-56 NAEVWSQERKIDLR
+56 ERKI
-70 LGETNLELL
+70 T
-79 LEEMQEQTNLRF
+79 
-91 IYNHEDVS
+91 
-99 GYVVNGSMKNKTV
+99 
-112 AEILDKALEGIPL
+112 
-125 KYEIVGDHIVISPE
+125 
-139 QLVQAQSEV
+139 
-148 ITIKGKVTDNNGQPL
+148 GKVTDEEGMPL
-163 PGVTIV
+163 PGVTV
-169 LKGTTYGVATDI
+169 LIKGTQLGTATDG
-181 DGLYELTIQKNLAA
+181 DGNYQLTVPAQGHA
-195 TLVFSFV
+195 LVFTMV
-202 GMETQEVAINGR
+202 GMETREETIGER
-214 TEINVQMEEDA
+214 SEINVTMVADVN
-225 AEMEEVVVTGYGNKS
+225 EMKEVVVTGYGNKS
-240 AASFTGA
+240 IASFTGA
-247 AQTVTKEQLLT
+247 AQTVTKDQLLR
-258 AGTKNILTSLQA
+258 AGTKNILSSLQA
-270 FVPGMLLVENNRMGS
+270 FVPGMLLVTNNARGS

-361 LAGKMKV
+361 KAGKMKV

-383 YDLLNAEEKLEY
+383 YHLLNAEEKLEY
-395 EYLAGLYTVPGGGLS
+395 EYLAGLYTSQEGLS
-410 KEQYSMDERY
+410 DEQYSMDERY
-420 NAIYQRIREGV
+420 NEIYQRIREGV

-489 YNKGDLVFIQNYAT
+489 YSKDDLIFIQNYAT
-503 ISVVNNQES
+503 ITSVNNVES

-554 SYDKGESLSINDVL
+554 SYNKGENFSINDVF
-568 DIKVQLLEGLRIEGS
+568 DIKVQLLEGLRLEGS
-583 FSLTKAKNNAEA
+583 FSLTKYKNNTEV
-595 FLSPNSKEFKDV
+595 FLSPDSKEFNDV
-607 PANEAGS
+607 PASEAGS
-614 ITVSNSSSM
+614 ITVSNSNSI

-628 LVLTYNKMFDAG
+628 LLLTYNKMFGEG

-647 GGNLQSTNSN
+647 GGNLQSSNSN

-672 HPSFASKYPS
+672 HPSFASQYPS
-682 ETSPTGSQDI
+682 ESSPTGSQDI

-715 VRYEGSSKFGSDQRY
+715 IRYEGSSKFGSDQRY

-737 IGWNIHK
+737 VGWNIHK
-744 ENFFHASPTD
+744 EKFFNAAPTD

-772 YQAITTYEYDA
+772 YQAITTYEYNSDY
-783 DNVYDKGIGAVP
+783 VYDNGIGATP

-801 DLKWERTLNWNAG
+801 DLKWERTLNWNVG
-814 LDVNLFHNRLDMT
+814 LDVNLFNNRLDMT

-847 IGVSEATEN
+847 VGVGEATEN
-856 IGKIDNSGIEFRTRV
+856 IGKIDNTGIEFRTRV

-880 WTLSLTASHNKNK
+880 WSLSLTASHNKNK

-902 TQNEKNNAEK
+902 AQNEKNNAEK

-918 VYEEGE
+918 VYEEGQ
-924 SISAIKAVQSGG
+924 SISAVKAVQSGG

-951 RPTFTYNYN
+951 RPTFTYDYN
-960 DKVVFGDSDPKVY
+960 DKIVFGDSDPKVY
-973 GIFSSYLTYKGL
+973 GIFSSYLTYKGI
-985 SLNFMLDYKLK
+985 SLDFMLEYKLK
-996 ATIYNETLVTRV
+996 STVYNETLVTRV

-1022 DSRWKQPG
+1022 DSRWKKPG
-1030 DYVKYKNI
+1030 DYVKYKDI
-1038 ADQSIPEQTSRFI
+1038 ADQAIPEQTSRFI

-1070 AIYQKLHLSRLRVEL
+1070 EIYQKLRLSRLRVEF

>member
-1 MPECI
+1 MEKNRFY
-6 GVHSGRGFLQRKR
+6 GRGVPVMNWKKWSRMTRLGFLLLICLQFSAYATGRAQGMKVSLDMHNVTLEQVLKELKA
-19 CQTINN
+19 QTGMRFFY
-25 KSMEKQLKKLI
+25 SVEKARGEQKEVVKMTDISLEEALRQVLDGTKLTYEI
-36 WIMIKMK
+36 QQDVIVIREQQEQQQSPK
-43 LMCLVVVWTATSL
+43 
-56 NAEVWSQERKIDLR
+56 ERKI
-70 LGETNLELL
+70 
-79 LEEMQEQTNLRF
+79 
-91 IYNHEDVS
+91 I
-99 GYVVNGSMKNKTV
+99 
-112 AEILDKALEGIPL
+112 
-125 KYEIVGDHIVISPE
+125 
-139 QLVQAQSEV
+139 
-148 ITIKGKVTDNNGQPL
+148 GKVTDEEGMPL
-163 PGVTIV
+163 PGVTV
-169 LKGTTYGVATDI
+169 LIKGTQLGTATDG
-181 DGLYELTIQKNLAA
+181 DGNYQLTVPAQGHA
-195 TLVFSFV
+195 LVFTMV
-202 GMETQEVAINGR
+202 GMETREEIIGER
-214 TEINVQMEEDA
+214 SEINVTMVADVN
-225 AEMEEVVVTGYGNKS
+225 EMKEVVVTGYGNKS
-240 AASFTGA
+240 IASFTGA
-247 AQTVTKEQLLT
+247 AQTVTKDQLLR
-258 AGTKNILTSLQA
+258 AGTKNILSSLQA
-270 FVPGMLLVENNRMGS
+270 FVPGMLLVTNNARGS

-361 LAGKMKV
+361 KAGKMKV

-383 YDLLNAEEKLEY
+383 YHLLNAEEKLEY
-395 EYLAGLYTVPGGGLS
+395 EYLAGLYTSQEGLS
-410 KEQYSMDERY
+410 DEQYSMDERY
-420 NAIYQRIREGV
+420 NEIYQRIREGV

-444 VNNHNVT
+444 VNNHNVA

-489 YNKGDLVFIQNYAT
+489 YSKDDLIFIQNYAT
-503 ISVVNNQES
+503 ITSVNNVES

-554 SYDKGESLSINDVL
+554 SYNKGENFSINDVF
-568 DIKVQLLEGLRIEGS
+568 DIKVQLLEGLRLEGS
-583 FSLTKAKNNAEA
+583 FSLTKYKNNTEV
-595 FLSPNSKEFKDV
+595 FLSPDSKEFNDV
-607 PANEAGS
+607 PASEAGS
-614 ITVSNSSSM
+614 ITISNSNSI

-628 LVLTYNKMFDAG
+628 LLLTYNKMFGEG

-647 GGNLQSTNSN
+647 GGNLQSSNSN

-672 HPSFASKYPS
+672 HPSFASQYPS
-682 ETSPTGSQDI
+682 ESSPTGSQDI

-697 GFINVNT
+697 GFVNVNT

-715 VRYEGSSKFGSDQRY
+715 IRYEGSSKFGSDQRY

-737 IGWNIHK
+737 VGWNIHK
-744 ENFFHASPTD
+744 EKFFNAAPTD

-772 YQAITTYEYDA
+772 YQAITTYEYNSDY
-783 DNVYDKGIGAVP
+783 VYDNGIGATP

-801 DLKWERTLNWNAG
+801 DLKWERTLNWNVG
-814 LDVNLFHNRLDMT
+814 LDVNLFNNRLDMT

-847 IGVSEATEN
+847 VGVGEATEN
-856 IGKIDNSGIEFRTRV
+856 IGKIDNTGIEFRTRV

-880 WTLSLTASHNKNK
+880 WSLSLTASHNKNK

-902 TQNEKNNAEK
+902 AQNEKNNAEK

-918 VYEEGE
+918 VYEEGQ

-951 RPTFTYNYN
+951 RPTFTYDYN
-960 DKVVFGDSDPKVY
+960 DKIVFGDSDPKVY
-973 GIFSSYLTYKGL
+973 GIFSSYLTYKGI
-985 SLNFMLDYKLK
+985 SLDFMLEYKLK
-996 ATIYNETLVTRV
+996 STVYNETLVTRV

-1022 DSRWKQPG
+1022 DSRWKKPG
-1030 DYVKYKNI
+1030 DYVKYKDI
-1038 ADQSIPEQTSRFI
+1038 ADQAIPEQTSRFI

-1070 AIYQKLHLSRLRVEL
+1070 EIYQKLRLSRLRVEF

>member
-1 MPECI
+1 MEKNRFY
-6 GVHSGRGFLQRKR
+6 GRGVPVMNWKKWSRMTRLGFLLLICLQFSAYATGRAQGMKVSLDMHNVTLEQVLKELKA
-19 CQTINN
+19 QTGMRFFY
-25 KSMEKQLKKLI
+25 SVEKARGEQKEVVKMTDISLEEALRQVLDGTKLTYEI
-36 WIMIKMK
+36 QQDVIVIREQQEQQQSPK
-43 LMCLVVVWTATSL
+43 
-56 NAEVWSQERKIDLR
+56 ERKI
-70 LGETNLELL
+70 T
-79 LEEMQEQTNLRF
+79 
-91 IYNHEDVS
+91 
-99 GYVVNGSMKNKTV
+99 
-112 AEILDKALEGIPL
+112 
-125 KYEIVGDHIVISPE
+125 
-139 QLVQAQSEV
+139 
-148 ITIKGKVTDNNGQPL
+148 GKVTDEEGMPL
-163 PGVTIV
+163 PGVTV
-169 LKGTTYGVATDI
+169 LIKGTQLGTATDG
-181 DGLYELTIQKNLAA
+181 DGNYQLTVPAQGHA
-195 TLVFSFV
+195 LVFTMV
-202 GMETQEVAINGR
+202 GMETREETIGER
-214 TEINVQMEEDA
+214 SEINVTMVADVN
-225 AEMEEVVVTGYGNKS
+225 EMKEVVVTGYGNKS
-240 AASFTGA
+240 IASFTGA
-247 AQTVTKEQLLT
+247 AQTVTKDQLLR
-258 AGTKNILTSLQA
+258 AGTKNILSSLQA
-270 FVPGMLLVENNRMGS
+270 FVPGMLLVTNNARGS

-313 GAEVSAD
+313 GSEVSAD

-361 LAGKMKV
+361 KAGKMKV

-383 YDLLNAEEKLEY
+383 YHLLNAEEKLEY
-395 EYLAGLYTVPGGGLS
+395 EYLAGLYTSQEGLS
-410 KEQYSMDERY
+410 DEQYSMDERY
-420 NAIYQRIREGV
+420 NEIYQRIREGV

-489 YNKGDLVFIQNYAT
+489 YSKDDLIFIQNYAT
-503 ISVVNNQES
+503 ITSVNNVES

-554 SYDKGESLSINDVL
+554 SYNKGENFNINDVF
-568 DIKVQLLEGLRIEGS
+568 DIKVQLIEGLRLEGS
-583 FSLTKAKNNAEA
+583 FSLTKYKNNTEV
-595 FLSPNSKEFKDV
+595 FLSPDSKEFNDV
-607 PANEAGS
+607 PASEAGS
-614 ITVSNSSSM
+614 ITVSNSNSI

-628 LVLTYNKMFDAG
+628 LLLTYNKMFGEG

-647 GGNLQSTNSN
+647 GGNLQSSNSN

-672 HPSFASKYPS
+672 HPSFASQYPS
-682 ETSPTGSQDI
+682 ESSPTGSQDI

-715 VRYEGSSKFGSDQRY
+715 IRYEGSSKFGSDQRY

-737 IGWNIHK
+737 VGWNIHK
-744 ENFFHASPTD
+744 EKFFNAAPTD

-772 YQAITTYEYDA
+772 YQAITTYEYNSDY
-783 DNVYDKGIGAVP
+783 VYDNGIGATP

-801 DLKWERTLNWNAG
+801 DLKWERTLNWNVG
-814 LDVNLFHNRLDMT
+814 LDVNLFNNRLDMT

-847 IGVSEATEN
+847 VGVGEATEN
-856 IGKIDNSGIEFRTRV
+856 IGKIDNTGIEFRTRV

-880 WTLSLTASHNKNK
+880 WSLSLTASHNKNK

-902 TQNEKNNAEK
+902 AQNEKNNAEK

-918 VYEEGE
+918 VYEEGQ

-951 RPTFTYNYN
+951 RPTFTYDYN
-960 DKVVFGDSDPKVY
+960 DKIVFGDSDPKVY
-973 GIFSSYLTYKGL
+973 GIFSSYLTYKGI
-985 SLNFMLDYKLK
+985 SLDFMLEYKLK
-996 ATIYNETLVTRV
+996 STVYNETLVTRV

-1022 DSRWKQPG
+1022 DSRWKKPG
-1030 DYVKYKNI
+1030 DYVKYKDI
-1038 ADQSIPEQTSRFI
+1038 ADQAIPEQTSRFI

-1070 AIYQKLHLSRLRVEL
+1070 EIYQKLRLSRLRVEF

>member
-1 MPECI
+1 MEKNRFY
-6 GVHSGRGFLQRKR
+6 GRGVPVMNWKKWSRMTRLGFLLLICLQFSAYATGRAQGMKVSLDMHNVTLEQVLKELKA
-19 CQTINN
+19 QTGMRFFY
-25 KSMEKQLKKLI
+25 SVEKARGEQKEVVKMTDISLEEALRQVLDGTKLTYEI
-36 WIMIKMK
+36 QQDVIVIREQQEQQQSPK
-43 LMCLVVVWTATSL
+43 
-56 NAEVWSQERKIDLR
+56 ERKI
-70 LGETNLELL
+70 T
-79 LEEMQEQTNLRF
+79 
-91 IYNHEDVS
+91 
-99 GYVVNGSMKNKTV
+99 
-112 AEILDKALEGIPL
+112 
-125 KYEIVGDHIVISPE
+125 
-139 QLVQAQSEV
+139 
-148 ITIKGKVTDNNGQPL
+148 GKVTDEEGMPL
-163 PGVTIV
+163 PGVTV
-169 LKGTTYGVATDI
+169 LIKGTQLGTATDG
-181 DGLYELTIQKNLAA
+181 DGNYQLTVPAQGHA
-195 TLVFSFV
+195 LVFTMV
-202 GMETQEVAINGR
+202 GMETREETIGER
-214 TEINVQMEEDA
+214 SEINVTMVADVN
-225 AEMEEVVVTGYGNKS
+225 EMKEVVVTGYGNKS
-240 AASFTGA
+240 IASFTGA
-247 AQTVTKEQLLT
+247 AQTVTKDQLLR
-258 AGTKNILTSLQA
+258 AGTKNILSSLQA
-270 FVPGMLLVENNRMGS
+270 FVPGMLLVTNNARGS

-361 LAGKMKV
+361 KAGKMKV

-383 YDLLNAEEKLEY
+383 YHLLNAEEKLEY
-395 EYLAGLYTVPGGGLS
+395 EYLAGLYTSQEGLS
-410 KEQYSMDERY
+410 DEQYSMDERY
-420 NAIYQRIREGV
+420 NEIYQRIREGV

-489 YNKGDLVFIQNYAT
+489 YSKDDLIFIQNYAT
-503 ISVVNNQES
+503 ITSVNNVES

-554 SYDKGESLSINDVL
+554 SYNKGENFNINDVF
-568 DIKVQLLEGLRIEGS
+568 DIKVQLIEGLRLEGS
-583 FSLTKAKNNAEA
+583 FSLTKYKNNTEV
-595 FLSPNSKEFKDV
+595 FLSPDSKEFNDV
-607 PANEAGS
+607 PASEAGS
-614 ITVSNSSSM
+614 ITVSNSNSI

-628 LVLTYNKMFDAG
+628 LLLTYNKMFGEG

-647 GGNLQSTNSN
+647 GGNLQSSNSN

-672 HPSFASKYPS
+672 HPSFASQYPS
-682 ETSPTGSQDI
+682 ESSPTGSQDI

-715 VRYEGSSKFGSDQRY
+715 IRYEGSSKFGSDQRY

-737 IGWNIHK
+737 VGWNIHK
-744 ENFFHASPTD
+744 EKFFNAAPTD

-772 YQAITTYEYDA
+772 YQAITTYEYNSDY
-783 DNVYDKGIGAVP
+783 VYDNGIGATP

-801 DLKWERTLNWNAG
+801 DLKWERTLNWNVG
-814 LDVNLFHNRLDMT
+814 LDVNLFNNRLDMT

-847 IGVSEATEN
+847 VGVGEATEN
-856 IGKIDNSGIEFRTRV
+856 IGKIDNTGIEFRTRV

-880 WTLSLTASHNKNK
+880 WSLSLTASHNKNK

-902 TQNEKNNAEK
+902 AQNEKNNAEK

-918 VYEEGE
+918 VYEEGQ

-951 RPTFTYNYN
+951 RPTFTYDYN
-960 DKVVFGDSDPKVY
+960 DKIVFGDSDPKVY
-973 GIFSSYLTYKGL
+973 GIFSSYLTYKGI
-985 SLNFMLDYKLK
+985 SLDFMLEYKLK
-996 ATIYNETLVTRV
+996 STVYNETLVTRV

-1022 DSRWKQPG
+1022 DSRWKKPG
-1030 DYVKYKNI
+1030 DYVKYKDI
-1038 ADQSIPEQTSRFI
+1038 ADSSIPEQTSRFI

-1070 AIYQKLHLSRLRVEL
+1070 EIYQKLRLSRLRVEF

-1106 ARSFQF
+1106 ARTFQF

>member
-1 MPECI
+1 MEKNRFY
-6 GVHSGRGFLQRKR
+6 GRGVPVMNWKKWSRMTRLGFLLLICLQFSAYATGRAQSMKVSLDMHNVTLEQVLKELKA
-19 CQTINN
+19 QTGMRFFY
-25 KSMEKQLKKLI
+25 SVEKARGEQKEVVKMTDISLEEALRQVLDGTKLTYEI
-36 WIMIKMK
+36 QQDVIVIREQQEQQQSPK
-43 LMCLVVVWTATSL
+43 
-56 NAEVWSQERKIDLR
+56 ERKI
-70 LGETNLELL
+70 T
-79 LEEMQEQTNLRF
+79 
-91 IYNHEDVS
+91 
-99 GYVVNGSMKNKTV
+99 
-112 AEILDKALEGIPL
+112 
-125 KYEIVGDHIVISPE
+125 
-139 QLVQAQSEV
+139 
-148 ITIKGKVTDNNGQPL
+148 GKVTDEEGMPL
-163 PGVTIV
+163 PGVTV
-169 LKGTTYGVATDI
+169 LIKGTQLGTATDG
-181 DGLYELTIQKNLAA
+181 DGNYQLTVPAQGHA
-195 TLVFSFV
+195 LVFTMV
-202 GMETQEVAINGR
+202 GMETREETIGER
-214 TEINVQMEEDA
+214 SEINVTMVADVN
-225 AEMEEVVVTGYGNKS
+225 EMKEVVVTGYGNKS
-240 AASFTGA
+240 IASFTGA
-247 AQTVTKEQLLT
+247 AQTVTKDQLLR
-258 AGTKNILTSLQA
+258 AGTKNILSSLQA
-270 FVPGMLLVENNRMGS
+270 FVPGMLLVTNNARGS

-361 LAGKMKV
+361 KAGKMKV
-368 SYSGNFSLTVPDLSD
+368 SYSGIFSLTVPDLSD
-383 YDLLNAEEKLEY
+383 YHLLNAEEKLEY
-395 EYLAGLYTVPGGGLS
+395 EYLAGLYTSQEGLS
-410 KEQYSMDERY
+410 DEQYSMDERY
-420 NAIYQRIREGV
+420 NEIYQRIREGV

-489 YNKGDLVFIQNYAT
+489 YSKDDLIFIQNYAT
-503 ISVVNNQES
+503 ITSVNNVES

-554 SYDKGESLSINDVL
+554 SYNKGENFNINDVF
-568 DIKVQLLEGLRIEGS
+568 DIKVQLIEGLRLEGS
-583 FSLTKAKNNAEA
+583 FSLTKYKNNTEV
-595 FLSPNSKEFKDV
+595 FLSPDSKEFNDV
-607 PANEAGS
+607 PASEAGS
-614 ITVSNSSSM
+614 ITVSNSNSI

-628 LVLTYNKMFDAG
+628 LLLTYNKMFGEG

-647 GGNLQSTNSN
+647 GGNLQSSNSN

-672 HPSFASKYPS
+672 HPSFASQYPS
-682 ETSPTGSQDI
+682 ESSPTGSQDI

-715 VRYEGSSKFGSDQRY
+715 IRYEGSSKFGSDQRY

-737 IGWNIHK
+737 VGWNIHK
-744 ENFFHASPTD
+744 EKFFNAASTD

-772 YQAITTYEYDA
+772 YQAITTYEYNSDY
-783 DNVYDKGIGAVP
+783 VYDNGIGATP

-801 DLKWERTLNWNAG
+801 DLKWERTLNWNVG
-814 LDVNLFHNRLDMT
+814 LDVNLFNNRLDMT

-847 IGVSEATEN
+847 VGVGEATEN
-856 IGKIDNSGIEFRTRV
+856 IGKIDNTGIEFRTRV

-880 WTLSLTASHNKNK
+880 WSLSLTASHNKNK

-902 TQNEKNNAEK
+902 AQNEKNNAEK

-918 VYEEGE
+918 VYEEGQ

-951 RPTFTYNYN
+951 RPTFTYDYN
-960 DKVVFGDSDPKVY
+960 DKIVFGDSDPKVY
-973 GIFSSYLTYKGL
+973 GIFSSYLTYKGI
-985 SLNFMLDYKLK
+985 SLDFMLEYKLK
-996 ATIYNETLVTRV
+996 STVYNETLVTRV

-1022 DSRWKQPG
+1022 DSRWKKPG
-1030 DYVKYKNI
+1030 DYVKYKDI
-1038 ADQSIPEQTSRFI
+1038 ADQAIPEQTSRFI

-1070 AIYQKLHLSRLRVEL
+1070 EIYQKLRLSRLRVEF

>member
-1 MPECI
+1 MEKNRFY
-6 GVHSGRGFLQRKR
+6 GRGVPVMNWKKWSRMTRLGFLLLICLQFSAYATGRAQGMKVSLDMHNVTLEQVLKELKA
-19 CQTINN
+19 QTGMRFFY
-25 KSMEKQLKKLI
+25 SVEKARGEQKEVVKMTDISLEEALRQVLDGTKLTYEI
-36 WIMIKMK
+36 QQDVIVIREQQEQQQSPK
-43 LMCLVVVWTATSL
+43 
-56 NAEVWSQERKIDLR
+56 ERKI
-70 LGETNLELL
+70 T
-79 LEEMQEQTNLRF
+79 
-91 IYNHEDVS
+91 
-99 GYVVNGSMKNKTV
+99 
-112 AEILDKALEGIPL
+112 
-125 KYEIVGDHIVISPE
+125 
-139 QLVQAQSEV
+139 
-148 ITIKGKVTDNNGQPL
+148 GKVTDEEGMPL
-163 PGVTIV
+163 PGVTV
-169 LKGTTYGVATDI
+169 LIKGTQLGTATDG
-181 DGLYELTIQKNLAA
+181 DGNYQLTVPAQGHA
-195 TLVFSFV
+195 LVFTMV
-202 GMETQEVAINGR
+202 GMETREETIGER
-214 TEINVQMEEDA
+214 SEINVTMVADVN
-225 AEMEEVVVTGYGNKS
+225 EMKEVVVTGYGNKS
-240 AASFTGA
+240 IASFTGA
-247 AQTVTKEQLLT
+247 AQTVTKDQLLR
-258 AGTKNILTSLQA
+258 AGTKNILSSLQA
-270 FVPGMLLVENNRMGS
+270 FVPGMLLVTNNARGS

-361 LAGKMKV
+361 KAGKMKV

-383 YDLLNAEEKLEY
+383 YHLLNAEEKLEY
-395 EYLAGLYTVPGGGLS
+395 EYLAGLYTSQEGLS
-410 KEQYSMDERY
+410 DEQYSMDERY
-420 NAIYQRIREGV
+420 NEIYQRIREGV

-489 YNKGDLVFIQNYAT
+489 YSKDDLIFIQNYAT
-503 ISVVNNQES
+503 ITSVNNVES

-554 SYDKGESLSINDVL
+554 SNNKGENFNINDVF
-568 DIKVQLLEGLRIEGS
+568 DIKVQLIEGLRLEGS
-583 FSLTKAKNNAEA
+583 FSLTKYKNNTEV
-595 FLSPNSKEFKDV
+595 FLSPDSKEFNDV
-607 PANEAGS
+607 PASEAGS
-614 ITVSNSSSM
+614 ITVSNSNSI

-628 LVLTYNKMFDAG
+628 LLLTYNKMFGEG

-647 GGNLQSTNSN
+647 GGNLQSSNSN

-672 HPSFASKYPS
+672 HPSFASQYPS
-682 ETSPTGSQDI
+682 ESSPTGSQDI

-715 VRYEGSSKFGSDQRY
+715 IRYEGSSKFGSDQRY

-737 IGWNIHK
+737 VGWNIHK
-744 ENFFHASPTD
+744 EKFFNAAPTD

-772 YQAITTYEYDA
+772 YQAITTYEYNSDY
-783 DNVYDKGIGAVP
+783 VYDNGIGATP

-801 DLKWERTLNWNAG
+801 DLKWERTLNWNVG
-814 LDVNLFHNRLDMT
+814 LDVNLFNNRLDMT

-847 IGVSEATEN
+847 VGVGEATEN
-856 IGKIDNSGIEFRTRV
+856 IGKIDNTGIEFRTRV

-880 WTLSLTASHNKNK
+880 WSLSLTASHNKNK

-902 TQNEKNNAEK
+902 AQNEKNNAEK

-918 VYEEGE
+918 VYEEGQ

-951 RPTFTYNYN
+951 RPTFTYDYN
-960 DKVVFGDSDPKVY
+960 DKIVFGDSDPKVY
-973 GIFSSYLTYKGL
+973 GIFSSYLTYKGI
-985 SLNFMLDYKLK
+985 SLDFMLEYKLK
-996 ATIYNETLVTRV
+996 STVYNETLVTRV

-1022 DSRWKQPG
+1022 DSRWKKPG
-1030 DYVKYKNI
+1030 DYVKYKDI
-1038 ADQSIPEQTSRFI
+1038 ADQAIPEQTSRFI

-1070 AIYQKLHLSRLRVEL
+1070 EIYQKLRLSRLRVEF

>member
-1 MPECI
+1 MEKNRFY
-6 GVHSGRGFLQRKR
+6 GRGVPVMNWKKWSRMTRLGFLLLICLQFSAYATGRAQSMKVSLDMHNVTLEQVLKELKA
-19 CQTINN
+19 QTGMRFFY
-25 KSMEKQLKKLI
+25 SVEKARGEQKEVVKMTDISLEEALRQVLDGTKLTYEI
-36 WIMIKMK
+36 QQDVIVIREQQEQQQSPK
-43 LMCLVVVWTATSL
+43 
-56 NAEVWSQERKIDLR
+56 ERKI
-70 LGETNLELL
+70 T
-79 LEEMQEQTNLRF
+79 
-91 IYNHEDVS
+91 
-99 GYVVNGSMKNKTV
+99 
-112 AEILDKALEGIPL
+112 
-125 KYEIVGDHIVISPE
+125 
-139 QLVQAQSEV
+139 
-148 ITIKGKVTDNNGQPL
+148 GKVTDEEGMPL
-163 PGVTIV
+163 PGVTV
-169 LKGTTYGVATDI
+169 LIKGTQLGTATDG
-181 DGLYELTIQKNLAA
+181 DGNYQLTVPAQGHA
-195 TLVFSFV
+195 LVFTMV
-202 GMETQEVAINGR
+202 GMETREETIGER
-214 TEINVQMEEDA
+214 SEINVTMVADVN
-225 AEMEEVVVTGYGNKS
+225 EMKEVVVTGYGNKS
-240 AASFTGA
+240 IASFTGA
-247 AQTVTKEQLLT
+247 AQTVTKDQLLR
-258 AGTKNILTSLQA
+258 AGTKNILSSLQA
-270 FVPGMLLVENNRMGS
+270 FVPGMLLVTNNARGS

-361 LAGKMKV
+361 KAGKMKV

-383 YDLLNAEEKLEY
+383 YHLLNAEEKLEY
-395 EYLAGLYTVPGGGLS
+395 EYLAGLYTSQEGLS
-410 KEQYSMDERY
+410 DEQYSMDERY
-420 NAIYQRIREGV
+420 NEIYQRIREGV

-489 YNKGDLVFIQNYAT
+489 YSKDDLIFIQNYAT
-503 ISVVNNQES
+503 ITSVNNVES

-554 SYDKGESLSINDVL
+554 SYNKGENFSINDVF
-568 DIKVQLLEGLRIEGS
+568 DIKVQLLEGLRLEGS
-583 FSLTKAKNNAEA
+583 FSLTKYKNNTEV
-595 FLSPNSKEFKDV
+595 FLSPDSKEFNDV
-607 PANEAGS
+607 PASEAGS
-614 ITVSNSSSM
+614 ITVSNSNSI

-628 LVLTYNKMFDAG
+628 LLLTYNKMFGEG

-647 GGNLQSTNSN
+647 GGNLQSSNSN

-672 HPSFASKYPS
+672 HPSFASQYPS
-682 ETSPTGSQDI
+682 ESSPTGSQDI

-697 GFINVNT
+697 GFVNVNT

-715 VRYEGSSKFGSDQRY
+715 IRYEGSSKFGSDQRY

-737 IGWNIHK
+737 VGWNIHK
-744 ENFFHASPTD
+744 EKFFNAAPTD

-772 YQAITTYEYDA
+772 YQAITTYEYNSDY
-783 DNVYDKGIGAVP
+783 VYDNGIGATP

-801 DLKWERTLNWNAG
+801 DLKWERTLNWNVG
-814 LDVNLFHNRLDMT
+814 LDVNLFNNRLDMT

-847 IGVSEATEN
+847 VGVGEATEN
-856 IGKIDNSGIEFRTRV
+856 IGKIDNTGIEFRTRV

-880 WTLSLTASHNKNK
+880 WSLSLTASHNKNK

-902 TQNEKNNAEK
+902 AQNEKNNAEK

-918 VYEEGE
+918 VYEEGQ

-951 RPTFTYNYN
+951 RPTFTYDYN
-960 DKVVFGDSDPKVY
+960 DKIVFGDSDPKVY
-973 GIFSSYLTYKGL
+973 GIFSSYLTYKGI
-985 SLNFMLDYKLK
+985 SLDFMLEYKLK
-996 ATIYNETLVTRV
+996 STVYNETLVTRV

-1022 DSRWKQPG
+1022 DSRWKKPG
-1030 DYVKYKNI
+1030 DYVKYKDI
-1038 ADQSIPEQTSRFI
+1038 ADQAIPEQTSRFI

-1070 AIYQKLHLSRLRVEL
+1070 EIYQKLRLSRLRVEF

>member
-1 MPECI
+1 MEKNRFYGC
-6 GVHSGRGFLQRKR
+6 GVPVMNWKKWSRMTRLGFLLLICLQFSAYATGRAQGMKVSLDMHNVTLEQVLKELKA
-19 CQTINN
+19 QTGMRFFY
-25 KSMEKQLKKLI
+25 SVEKARGEQKEVVKMTDISLEEALRQVLDGTKLTYEI
-36 WIMIKMK
+36 QQDVIVIREQQEQQQSPK
-43 LMCLVVVWTATSL
+43 
-56 NAEVWSQERKIDLR
+56 ERKI
-70 LGETNLELL
+70 T
-79 LEEMQEQTNLRF
+79 
-91 IYNHEDVS
+91 
-99 GYVVNGSMKNKTV
+99 
-112 AEILDKALEGIPL
+112 
-125 KYEIVGDHIVISPE
+125 
-139 QLVQAQSEV
+139 
-148 ITIKGKVTDNNGQPL
+148 GKVTDEEGMPL
-163 PGVTIV
+163 PGVTV
-169 LKGTTYGVATDI
+169 LIKGTQLGTATDG
-181 DGLYELTIQKNLAA
+181 DGNYQLTVPAQGHA
-195 TLVFSFV
+195 LVFTMV
-202 GMETQEVAINGR
+202 GMETREETIGER
-214 TEINVQMEEDA
+214 SEINVTMVADVN
-225 AEMEEVVVTGYGNKS
+225 EMKEVVVTGYGNKS
-240 AASFTGA
+240 IASFTGA
-247 AQTVTKEQLLT
+247 AQTVTKDQLLR
-258 AGTKNILTSLQA
+258 AGTKNILSSLQA
-270 FVPGMLLVENNRMGS
+270 FVPGMLLVTNNARGS

-361 LAGKMKV
+361 KAGKMKV

-383 YDLLNAEEKLEY
+383 YHLLNAEEKLEY
-395 EYLAGLYTVPGGGLS
+395 EYLAGLYTSQEGLS
-410 KEQYSMDERY
+410 DEQYSMDERY
-420 NAIYQRIREGV
+420 NEIYQRIREGV

-489 YNKGDLVFIQNYAT
+489 YSKDDLIFIQNYAT
-503 ISVVNNQES
+503 ITSVNNVES

-554 SYDKGESLSINDVL
+554 SYNKGENFNINDVF
-568 DIKVQLLEGLRIEGS
+568 DIKVQLIEGLRLEGS
-583 FSLTKAKNNAEA
+583 FSLTKYKNNTEV
-595 FLSPNSKEFKDV
+595 FLSPDSKEFNDV
-607 PANEAGS
+607 PASEAGS
-614 ITVSNSSSM
+614 ITVSNSNSI

-628 LVLTYNKMFDAG
+628 LLLTYNKMFGEG

-647 GGNLQSTNSN
+647 GGNLQSSNSN

-672 HPSFASKYPS
+672 HPSFASQYPS
-682 ETSPTGSQDI
+682 ESSPTGSQDI

-715 VRYEGSSKFGSDQRY
+715 IRYEGSSKFGSDQRY

-737 IGWNIHK
+737 VGWNIHK
-744 ENFFHASPTD
+744 EKFFNAAPTD

-772 YQAITTYEYDA
+772 YQAITTYEYNSDY
-783 DNVYDKGIGAVP
+783 VYDNGIGATP

-801 DLKWERTLNWNAG
+801 DLKWERTLNWNVG
-814 LDVNLFHNRLDMT
+814 LDVNLFNNRLDMT

-847 IGVSEATEN
+847 VGVGEATEN
-856 IGKIDNSGIEFRTRV
+856 IGKIDNTGIEFRTRV

-880 WTLSLTASHNKNK
+880 WSLSLTASHNKNK

-902 TQNEKNNAEK
+902 AQNEKNNAEK

-918 VYEEGE
+918 VYEEGQ

-951 RPTFTYNYN
+951 RPTFTYDYN
-960 DKVVFGDSDPKVY
+960 DKIVFGDSDPKVY
-973 GIFSSYLTYKGL
+973 GIFSSYLTYKGI
-985 SLNFMLDYKLK
+985 SLDFMLEYKLK
-996 ATIYNETLVTRV
+996 STVYNETLVTRV

-1022 DSRWKQPG
+1022 DSRWKKPG
-1030 DYVKYKNI
+1030 DYVKYKDI
-1038 ADQSIPEQTSRFI
+1038 ADQAIPEQTSRFI

-1070 AIYQKLHLSRLRVEL
+1070 EIYQKLRLSRLRVEF

>member
-1 MPECI
+1 MEKNRFY
-6 GVHSGRGFLQRKR
+6 GRGVPVMNWKKWSRMTRLGFLLLICLQFSAYATGRAQGMKVSLDMHNVTLEQVLKELKA
-19 CQTINN
+19 QTGMRFFY
-25 KSMEKQLKKLI
+25 SVEKARGEQKEVVKMTDISLEEALRQVLDGTKLTYEI
-36 WIMIKMK
+36 QQDVIVIREQQEQQQSPK
-43 LMCLVVVWTATSL
+43 
-56 NAEVWSQERKIDLR
+56 ERKI
-70 LGETNLELL
+70 T
-79 LEEMQEQTNLRF
+79 
-91 IYNHEDVS
+91 
-99 GYVVNGSMKNKTV
+99 
-112 AEILDKALEGIPL
+112 
-125 KYEIVGDHIVISPE
+125 
-139 QLVQAQSEV
+139 
-148 ITIKGKVTDNNGQPL
+148 GKVTDEEGMPL
-163 PGVTIV
+163 PGVTV
-169 LKGTTYGVATDI
+169 LIKGTQLGTATDG
-181 DGLYELTIQKNLAA
+181 DGNYQLTVPAQGHA
-195 TLVFSFV
+195 LVFTMV
-202 GMETQEVAINGR
+202 GMETREETIGER
-214 TEINVQMEEDA
+214 SEINVTMVADVN
-225 AEMEEVVVTGYGNKS
+225 EMKEVVVTGYGNKS
-240 AASFTGA
+240 IASFTGA
-247 AQTVTKEQLLT
+247 AQTVTKDQLLR
-258 AGTKNILTSLQA
+258 AGTKNILSSLQA
-270 FVPGMLLVENNRMGS
+270 FVPGMLLVTNNARGS

-361 LAGKMKV
+361 KAGKMKV

-383 YDLLNAEEKLEY
+383 YHLLNAEEKLEY
-395 EYLAGLYTVPGGGLS
+395 EYLAGLYTSQEGLS
-410 KEQYSMDERY
+410 DEQYSMDERY
-420 NAIYQRIREGV
+420 NEIYQRIREGV

-444 VNNHNVT
+444 VNNHNVA

-489 YNKGDLVFIQNYAT
+489 YSKDDLIFIQNYAT
-503 ISVVNNQES
+503 ITSVNNVES

-554 SYDKGESLSINDVL
+554 SYNKGENFSINDVF
-568 DIKVQLLEGLRIEGS
+568 DIKVQLLEGLRLEGS
-583 FSLTKAKNNAEA
+583 FSLTKYKNNTEV
-595 FLSPNSKEFKDV
+595 FLSPDSKEFNDV
-607 PANEAGS
+607 PASEAGS
-614 ITVSNSSSM
+614 ITVSNSNSI

-628 LVLTYNKMFDAG
+628 LLLTYNKMFGEG

-647 GGNLQSTNSN
+647 GGNLQSSNSN

-672 HPSFASKYPS
+672 HPSFASQYPS
-682 ETSPTGSQDI
+682 ESSPTGSQDI

-715 VRYEGSSKFGSDQRY
+715 IRYEGSSKFGSDQRY

-737 IGWNIHK
+737 VGWNIHK
-744 ENFFHASPTD
+744 EKFFNAASTD

-772 YQAITTYEYDA
+772 YQAITTYEYNSDY
-783 DNVYDKGIGAVP
+783 VYDNGIGATP

-801 DLKWERTLNWNAG
+801 DLKWERTLNWNVG
-814 LDVNLFHNRLDMT
+814 LDVNLFNNRLDMT

-847 IGVSEATEN
+847 VGVDEATEN
-856 IGKIDNSGIEFRTRV
+856 IGKIDNTGIEFRTRV

-880 WTLSLTASHNKNK
+880 WSLSLTASHNKNK

-902 TQNEKNNAEK
+902 AQNEKNNAEK

-918 VYEEGE
+918 VYEEGQ
-924 SISAIKAVQSGG
+924 SISAVKAVQSGG

-951 RPTFTYNYN
+951 RPTFTYDYN
-960 DKVVFGDSDPKVY
+960 DKIVFGDSDPKVY
-973 GIFSSYLTYKGL
+973 GIFSSYLTYKGI
-985 SLNFMLDYKLK
+985 SLDFMLEYKLK
-996 ATIYNETLVTRV
+996 STVYNETLVTRV

-1022 DSRWKQPG
+1022 DSRWKKPG
-1030 DYVKYKNI
+1030 DYVKYKDI
-1038 ADQSIPEQTSRFI
+1038 ADQAIPEQTSRFI

-1070 AIYQKLHLSRLRVEL
+1070 EIYQKLRLSRLRVEF

>member
-1 MPECI
+1 MT
-6 GVHSGRGFLQRKR
+6 RLGFLLLICLQFSAYATGRAQGMKVSLDMHNVTLEQVLKELKA
-19 CQTINN
+19 QTGMRFFY
-25 KSMEKQLKKLI
+25 SVEKARGEQKEVVKMTDISLEEALRQVLDGTKLTYEI
-36 WIMIKMK
+36 QQDVIVIREQQEQQQSPK
-43 LMCLVVVWTATSL
+43 
-56 NAEVWSQERKIDLR
+56 ERKI
-70 LGETNLELL
+70 T
-79 LEEMQEQTNLRF
+79 
-91 IYNHEDVS
+91 
-99 GYVVNGSMKNKTV
+99 
-112 AEILDKALEGIPL
+112 
-125 KYEIVGDHIVISPE
+125 
-139 QLVQAQSEV
+139 
-148 ITIKGKVTDNNGQPL
+148 GKVTDEEGMPL
-163 PGVTIV
+163 PGVTV
-169 LKGTTYGVATDI
+169 LIKGTQLGTATDG
-181 DGLYELTIQKNLAA
+181 DGNYQLTVPAQGHA
-195 TLVFSFV
+195 LVFTMV
-202 GMETQEVAINGR
+202 GMETREETIGER
-214 TEINVQMEEDA
+214 SEINVTMVADVN
-225 AEMEEVVVTGYGNKS
+225 EMKEVVVTGYGNKS
-240 AASFTGA
+240 IASFTGA
-247 AQTVTKEQLLT
+247 AQTVTKDQLLR
-258 AGTKNILTSLQA
+258 AGTKNILSSLQA
-270 FVPGMLLVENNRMGS
+270 FVPGMLLVTNNARGS

-361 LAGKMKV
+361 KAGKMKV

-383 YDLLNAEEKLEY
+383 YHLLNAEEKLEY
-395 EYLAGLYTVPGGGLS
+395 EYLAGLYTSQEGLS
-410 KEQYSMDERY
+410 DEQYSMDERY
-420 NAIYQRIREGV
+420 NEIYQRIREGV

-489 YNKGDLVFIQNYAT
+489 YSKDDLIFIQNYAT
-503 ISVVNNQES
+503 ITSVNNVES

-554 SYDKGESLSINDVL
+554 SYNKGENFSINDVF
-568 DIKVQLLEGLRIEGS
+568 DIKVQLLEGLRLEGS
-583 FSLTKAKNNAEA
+583 FSLTKYKNNTEV
-595 FLSPNSKEFKDV
+595 FLSPDSKEFNDV
-607 PANEAGS
+607 PASEAGS
-614 ITVSNSSSM
+614 ITLSNSNSI

-628 LVLTYNKMFDAG
+628 LLLTYNKMFGEG

-647 GGNLQSTNSN
+647 GGNLQSSNSN

-672 HPSFASKYPS
+672 HPSFASQYPS
-682 ETSPTGSQDI
+682 ESSPTGSQDI

-715 VRYEGSSKFGSDQRY
+715 IRYEGSSKFGSDQRY

-737 IGWNIHK
+737 VGWNIHK
-744 ENFFHASPTD
+744 EKFFNAAPTD

-772 YQAITTYEYDA
+772 YQAITTYEYNSDY
-783 DNVYDKGIGAVP
+783 VYDNGIGATP

-801 DLKWERTLNWNAG
+801 DLKWERTLNWNVG
-814 LDVNLFHNRLDMT
+814 LDVNLFNNRLDMT

-847 IGVSEATEN
+847 VGVGEATEN
-856 IGKIDNSGIEFRTRV
+856 IGKIDNTGIEFRTRV

-880 WTLSLTASHNKNK
+880 WSLSLTASHNKNK

-902 TQNEKNNAEK
+902 AQNEKNNAEK

-918 VYEEGE
+918 VYEEGQ

-951 RPTFTYNYN
+951 RPTFTYDYN
-960 DKVVFGDSDPKVY
+960 DKIVFGDSDPKVY
-973 GIFSSYLTYKGL
+973 G
-985 SLNFMLDYKLK
+985 
-996 ATIYNETLVTRV
+996 
-1008 EGANPQNNADHRVF
+1008 
-1022 DSRWKQPG
+1022 
-1030 DYVKYKNI
+1030 
-1038 ADQSIPEQTSRFI
+1038 
-1051 EDEYTLSMR
+1051 
-1060 SLSLA
+1060 
-1065 YDFAP
+1065 
-1070 AIYQKLHLSRLRVEL
+1070 
-1085 MTNDLF
+1085 
-1091 HWSTVKQE
+1091 
-1099 RGFDYPF
+1099 
-1106 ARSFQF
+1106 
-1112 SISAT
+1112 
-1117 F
+1117 

>member
-1 MPECI
+1 MEKNRFY
-6 GVHSGRGFLQRKR
+6 GRGVPVMNWKKWSRMTRLGFLLLICLQFSAYATGRAQGMKVSLDMHNVTLEQVLKELKA
-19 CQTINN
+19 QTGMRFFY
-25 KSMEKQLKKLI
+25 SVEKARGEQKEVVKMTDISLEEALRQVLDGTKLTYEI
-36 WIMIKMK
+36 QQDVIVIREQQEQQQSPK
-43 LMCLVVVWTATSL
+43 
-56 NAEVWSQERKIDLR
+56 ERKI
-70 LGETNLELL
+70 T
-79 LEEMQEQTNLRF
+79 
-91 IYNHEDVS
+91 
-99 GYVVNGSMKNKTV
+99 
-112 AEILDKALEGIPL
+112 
-125 KYEIVGDHIVISPE
+125 
-139 QLVQAQSEV
+139 
-148 ITIKGKVTDNNGQPL
+148 GKVTDEEGMPL
-163 PGVTIV
+163 PGVTV
-169 LKGTTYGVATDI
+169 LIKGTQLGTATDG
-181 DGLYELTIQKNLAA
+181 DGNYQLTVPAQGHA
-195 TLVFSFV
+195 LVFTMV
-202 GMETQEVAINGR
+202 GMETREETIGER
-214 TEINVQMEEDA
+214 SEINVTMVADVN
-225 AEMEEVVVTGYGNKS
+225 EMKEVVVTGYGNKS
-240 AASFTGA
+240 IASFTGA
-247 AQTVTKEQLLT
+247 AQTVTKDQLLR
-258 AGTKNILTSLQA
+258 AGTKNILSSLQA
-270 FVPGMLLVENNRMGS
+270 FVPGMLLVTNNARGS

-361 LAGKMKV
+361 KAGKMKV

-383 YDLLNAEEKLEY
+383 YHLLNAEEKLEY
-395 EYLAGLYTVPGGGLS
+395 EYLAGLYTSQEGLS
-410 KEQYSMDERY
+410 DEQYSMDERY
-420 NAIYQRIREGV
+420 NEIYQRIREGV

-489 YNKGDLVFIQNYAT
+489 YSKDDLIFIQNYAT
-503 ISVVNNQES
+503 ITSVNNVES

-554 SYDKGESLSINDVL
+554 SYNKGENFNINDVF
-568 DIKVQLLEGLRIEGS
+568 DIKVQLIEGLRLEGS
-583 FSLTKAKNNAEA
+583 FSLTKYKNNTEV
-595 FLSPNSKEFKDV
+595 FLSPDSKEFNDV
-607 PANEAGS
+607 PASEAGS
-614 ITVSNSSSM
+614 ITVSNSNSI

-628 LVLTYNKMFDAG
+628 LLLTYNKMFGEG

-647 GGNLQSTNSN
+647 GGNLQSSNSN

-672 HPSFASKYPS
+672 HPSFASQYPS
-682 ETSPTGSQDI
+682 ESSPTGSQDI

-715 VRYEGSSKFGSDQRY
+715 IRYEGSSKFGSDQRY

-737 IGWNIHK
+737 VGWNIHK
-744 ENFFHASPTD
+744 EKFFNAAPTD

-772 YQAITTYEYDA
+772 YQAITTYEY
-783 DNVYDKGIGAVP
+783 NSEYVYDNGIGATP

-801 DLKWERTLNWNAG
+801 DLKWERTLNWNVG
-814 LDVNLFHNRLDMT
+814 LDVNLFNNRLDMT

-847 IGVSEATEN
+847 VGVGEATEN
-856 IGKIDNSGIEFRTRV
+856 IGKIDNTGIEFRTRV

-880 WTLSLTASHNKNK
+880 WSLSLTASHNKNK

-902 TQNEKNNAEK
+902 AQNEKNNAEK

-918 VYEEGE
+918 VYEEGQ

-951 RPTFTYNYN
+951 RPTFTYDYN
-960 DKVVFGDSDPKVY
+960 DKIVFGDSDPKVY
-973 GIFSSYLTYKGL
+973 GIFSSYLTYKGI
-985 SLNFMLDYKLK
+985 SLDFMLEYKLK
-996 ATIYNETLVTRV
+996 STVYNETLVTRV

-1022 DSRWKQPG
+1022 DSRWKKPG
-1030 DYVKYKNI
+1030 DYVKYKDI
-1038 ADQSIPEQTSRFI
+1038 ADSSIPEQTSRFI

-1070 AIYQKLHLSRLRVEL
+1070 EIYQKLRLSRLRVEF

>member
-1 MPECI
+1 MEKNRFY
-6 GVHSGRGFLQRKR
+6 GRGVPVMNWKKWSRMTRLGFLLLICLQFSAYATGRAQSMKVSLDMHNVTLEQVLKELKA
-19 CQTINN
+19 QTGMRFFY
-25 KSMEKQLKKLI
+25 SVEKARGEQKEVVKMTDISLEEALRQVLDGTKLTYEI
-36 WIMIKMK
+36 QQDVIVIREQQEQQQSPK
-43 LMCLVVVWTATSL
+43 
-56 NAEVWSQERKIDLR
+56 ERKI
-70 LGETNLELL
+70 T
-79 LEEMQEQTNLRF
+79 
-91 IYNHEDVS
+91 
-99 GYVVNGSMKNKTV
+99 
-112 AEILDKALEGIPL
+112 
-125 KYEIVGDHIVISPE
+125 
-139 QLVQAQSEV
+139 
-148 ITIKGKVTDNNGQPL
+148 GKVTDEEGMPL
-163 PGVTIV
+163 PGVTV
-169 LKGTTYGVATDI
+169 LIKGTQLGTATDG
-181 DGLYELTIQKNLAA
+181 DGNYQLTVPAQGHA
-195 TLVFSFV
+195 LVFTMV
-202 GMETQEVAINGR
+202 GMETREEAIGER
-214 TEINVQMEEDA
+214 SEINVTMVADVN
-225 AEMEEVVVTGYGNKS
+225 EMKEVVVTGYGNKS
-240 AASFTGA
+240 IASFTGA
-247 AQTVTKEQLLT
+247 AQTVTKDQLLR
-258 AGTKNILTSLQA
+258 AGTKNILSSLQA
-270 FVPGMLLVENNRMGS
+270 FVPGMLLVTNNARGS

-361 LAGKMKV
+361 KAGKMKV

-383 YDLLNAEEKLEY
+383 YHLLNAEEKLEY
-395 EYLAGLYTVPGGGLS
+395 EYLAGLYTSQEGLS
-410 KEQYSMDERY
+410 DEQYSMDERY
-420 NAIYQRIREGV
+420 NEIYQRIREGV

-444 VNNHNVT
+444 VNNHNVA

-489 YNKGDLVFIQNYAT
+489 YSKDDLIFIQNYAT
-503 ISVVNNQES
+503 ITSVNNVES

-554 SYDKGESLSINDVL
+554 SYNKGENFSINDVF
-568 DIKVQLLEGLRIEGS
+568 DIKVQLLEGLRLEGS
-583 FSLTKAKNNAEA
+583 FSLTKYKNNTEV
-595 FLSPNSKEFKDV
+595 FLSPDSKEFNDV
-607 PANEAGS
+607 PASEAGS
-614 ITVSNSSSM
+614 ITVSNSNSI

-628 LVLTYNKMFDAG
+628 LLLTYNKMFGEG

-647 GGNLQSTNSN
+647 GGNLQSSNSN

-672 HPSFASKYPS
+672 HPSFASQYPS
-682 ETSPTGSQDI
+682 ESSPTGSQDI

-697 GFINVNT
+697 GFVNVNT

-715 VRYEGSSKFGSDQRY
+715 IRYEGSSKFGSDQRY

-737 IGWNIHK
+737 VGWNIHK
-744 ENFFHASPTD
+744 EKFFNAAPTD

-772 YQAITTYEYDA
+772 YQAITTYEYNSDY
-783 DNVYDKGIGAVP
+783 VYDNGIGATP

-801 DLKWERTLNWNAG
+801 DLKWERTLNWNVG
-814 LDVNLFHNRLDMT
+814 LDVNLFNNRLDMT

-847 IGVSEATEN
+847 VGVGEATEN
-856 IGKIDNSGIEFRTRV
+856 IGKIDNTGIEFRTRV

-880 WTLSLTASHNKNK
+880 WSLSLTASHNKNK

-902 TQNEKNNAEK
+902 AQNEKNNAEK

-918 VYEEGE
+918 VYEEGQ

-951 RPTFTYNYN
+951 RPTFTYDYN
-960 DKVVFGDSDPKVY
+960 DKIVFGDSDPKVY
-973 GIFSSYLTYKGL
+973 GIFSSYLTYKGI
-985 SLNFMLDYKLK
+985 SLDFMLEYKLK
-996 ATIYNETLVTRV
+996 STVYNETLVTRV

-1022 DSRWKQPG
+1022 DSRWKKPG
-1030 DYVKYKNI
+1030 DYVKYKDI
-1038 ADQSIPEQTSRFI
+1038 ADQAIPEQTSRFI

-1070 AIYQKLHLSRLRVEL
+1070 EIYQKLRLSRLRVEF

>member
-1 MPECI
+1 MEKNRFY
-6 GVHSGRGFLQRKR
+6 GRGVPVMNWKKWSRMKRLGFLLLICLQFSAYATGRAQGMKVSLDMHNVTLEQVLKELKA
-19 CQTINN
+19 QTGMRFFY
-25 KSMEKQLKKLI
+25 SVEKARGEQKEVVKMTDISLEEALRQVLDGTKLTYEI
-36 WIMIKMK
+36 QQDVIVIREQQEQQQSPK
-43 LMCLVVVWTATSL
+43 
-56 NAEVWSQERKIDLR
+56 ERKI
-70 LGETNLELL
+70 T
-79 LEEMQEQTNLRF
+79 
-91 IYNHEDVS
+91 
-99 GYVVNGSMKNKTV
+99 
-112 AEILDKALEGIPL
+112 
-125 KYEIVGDHIVISPE
+125 
-139 QLVQAQSEV
+139 
-148 ITIKGKVTDNNGQPL
+148 GKVTDEEGMPL
-163 PGVTIV
+163 PGVTV
-169 LKGTTYGVATDI
+169 LIKGTQLGTATDG
-181 DGLYELTIQKNLAA
+181 DGNYQLTVPAQGHA
-195 TLVFSFV
+195 LVFTMV
-202 GMETQEVAINGR
+202 GMETREETIGER
-214 TEINVQMEEDA
+214 SEINVTMVADVN
-225 AEMEEVVVTGYGNKS
+225 EMKEVVVTGYGNKS
-240 AASFTGA
+240 IASFTGA
-247 AQTVTKEQLLT
+247 AQTVTKDQLLR
-258 AGTKNILTSLQA
+258 AGTKNILSSLQA
-270 FVPGMLLVENNRMGS
+270 FVPGMLLVTNNARGS

-361 LAGKMKV
+361 KAGKMKV

-383 YDLLNAEEKLEY
+383 YHLLNAEEKLEY
-395 EYLAGLYTVPGGGLS
+395 EYLAGLYTSQEGLS
-410 KEQYSMDERY
+410 DEQYSMDERY
-420 NAIYQRIREGV
+420 NEIYQRIREGV

-489 YNKGDLVFIQNYAT
+489 YSKDDLIFIQNYAT
-503 ISVVNNQES
+503 ITSVNNVES

-554 SYDKGESLSINDVL
+554 SYNKGENFSINDVF
-568 DIKVQLLEGLRIEGS
+568 DIKVQLLEGLRLEGS
-583 FSLTKAKNNAEA
+583 FSLTKYKNNTEV
-595 FLSPNSKEFKDV
+595 FLSPDSKEFNDV
-607 PANEAGS
+607 PASEAGS
-614 ITVSNSSSM
+614 ITVSNSNSI

-628 LVLTYNKMFDAG
+628 LLLTYNKMFGEG

-647 GGNLQSTNSN
+647 GGNLQSSNSN

-672 HPSFASKYPS
+672 HPSFASQYPS
-682 ETSPTGSQDI
+682 ESSPTGSQDI

-715 VRYEGSSKFGSDQRY
+715 IRYEGSSKFGSDQRY

-737 IGWNIHK
+737 VGWNIHK
-744 ENFFHASPTD
+744 EKFFNAAPTD

-772 YQAITTYEYDA
+772 YQAITTYEYNSDY
-783 DNVYDKGIGAVP
+783 VYDNGIGATP

-801 DLKWERTLNWNAG
+801 DLKWERTLNWNVG
-814 LDVNLFHNRLDMT
+814 LDVNLFNNRLDMT

-847 IGVSEATEN
+847 VGVGEATEN
-856 IGKIDNSGIEFRTRV
+856 IGKIDNTGIEFRTRV

-880 WTLSLTASHNKNK
+880 WSLSLTASHNKNK

-902 TQNEKNNAEK
+902 AQNEKNNAEK

-918 VYEEGE
+918 VYEEGQ

-951 RPTFTYNYN
+951 RPTFTYDYN
-960 DKVVFGDSDPKVY
+960 DKIVFGDSDPKVY
-973 GIFSSYLTYKGL
+973 GIFSSYLTYKGI
-985 SLNFMLDYKLK
+985 SLDFMLEYKLK
-996 ATIYNETLVTRV
+996 STVYNETLVTRV

-1022 DSRWKQPG
+1022 DSRWKKPG
-1030 DYVKYKNI
+1030 DYVKYKDI
-1038 ADQSIPEQTSRFI
+1038 ADQAIPEQTSRFI

-1070 AIYQKLHLSRLRVEL
+1070 EIYQKLRLSRLRVEF

>member
-1 MPECI
+1 MEKNRFY
-6 GVHSGRGFLQRKR
+6 GRGVPVMNWKKWSRMTRLGFLLLICLQFSAYATGRAQGMKVSLDMHNVTLEQVLKELKA
-19 CQTINN
+19 QTGMRFFY
-25 KSMEKQLKKLI
+25 SVEKARGEQKEVVKMTDISLEEALRQVLDGTKLTYEI
-36 WIMIKMK
+36 QQDVIVIREQQEQQQSPK
-43 LMCLVVVWTATSL
+43 
-56 NAEVWSQERKIDLR
+56 ERKI
-70 LGETNLELL
+70 T
-79 LEEMQEQTNLRF
+79 
-91 IYNHEDVS
+91 
-99 GYVVNGSMKNKTV
+99 
-112 AEILDKALEGIPL
+112 
-125 KYEIVGDHIVISPE
+125 
-139 QLVQAQSEV
+139 
-148 ITIKGKVTDNNGQPL
+148 GKVTDEEGMPL
-163 PGVTIV
+163 PGVTV
-169 LKGTTYGVATDI
+169 LIKGTQLGTATDG
-181 DGLYELTIQKNLAA
+181 DGNYQLTVPAQGHA
-195 TLVFSFV
+195 LVFTMV
-202 GMETQEVAINGR
+202 GMETREEIIGER
-214 TEINVQMEEDA
+214 SEINVTMVADVN
-225 AEMEEVVVTGYGNKS
+225 EMKEVVVTGYGNKS
-240 AASFTGA
+240 IASFTGA
-247 AQTVTKEQLLT
+247 AQTVTKDQLLR
-258 AGTKNILTSLQA
+258 AGTKNILSSLQA
-270 FVPGMLLVENNRMGS
+270 FVPGMLLVTNNARGS

-361 LAGKMKV
+361 KAGKMKV

-383 YDLLNAEEKLEY
+383 YHLLNAEEKLEY
-395 EYLAGLYTVPGGGLS
+395 EYLAGLYTSQEGLS
-410 KEQYSMDERY
+410 DEQYSMDERY
-420 NAIYQRIREGV
+420 NEIYQRIREGV

-444 VNNHNVT
+444 VNNHNVA

-489 YNKGDLVFIQNYAT
+489 YSKDDLIFIQNYAT
-503 ISVVNNQES
+503 ITSVNNVES

-554 SYDKGESLSINDVL
+554 SYNKGENFSINDVF
-568 DIKVQLLEGLRIEGS
+568 DIKVQLLEGLRLEGS
-583 FSLTKAKNNAEA
+583 FSLTKYKNNTEV
-595 FLSPNSKEFKDV
+595 FLSPDSKEFNDV
-607 PANEAGS
+607 PASEAGS
-614 ITVSNSSSM
+614 ITISNSNSI

-628 LVLTYNKMFDAG
+628 LLLTYNKMFGEG

-647 GGNLQSTNSN
+647 GGNLQSSNSN

-672 HPSFASKYPS
+672 HPSFASQYPS
-682 ETSPTGSQDI
+682 ESSPTGSQDI

-697 GFINVNT
+697 GFVNVNT

-715 VRYEGSSKFGSDQRY
+715 IRYEGSSKFGSDQRY

-737 IGWNIHK
+737 VGWNIHK
-744 ENFFHASPTD
+744 EKFFNAAPTD

-772 YQAITTYEYDA
+772 YQAITTYEYNSDY
-783 DNVYDKGIGAVP
+783 VYDNGIGATP

-801 DLKWERTLNWNAG
+801 DLKWERTLNWNVG
-814 LDVNLFHNRLDMT
+814 LDVNLFNNRLDMT

-847 IGVSEATEN
+847 VGVGEATEN
-856 IGKIDNSGIEFRTRV
+856 IGKIDNTGIEFRTRV

-880 WTLSLTASHNKNK
+880 WSLSLTASHNKNK

-902 TQNEKNNAEK
+902 AQNEKNNAEK

-918 VYEEGE
+918 VYEEGQ

-951 RPTFTYNYN
+951 RPTFTYDYN
-960 DKVVFGDSDPKVY
+960 DKIVFGDSDPKVY
-973 GIFSSYLTYKGL
+973 GIFSSYLTYKGI
-985 SLNFMLDYKLK
+985 SLDFMLEYKLK
-996 ATIYNETLVTRV
+996 STVYNETLVTRV

-1022 DSRWKQPG
+1022 DSRWKKPG
-1030 DYVKYKNI
+1030 DYVKYKDI
-1038 ADQSIPEQTSRFI
+1038 ADQAIPEQTSRFI

-1070 AIYQKLHLSRLRVEL
+1070 EIYQKLRLSRLRVEF

>member
-1 MPECI
+1 MEKNRFY
-6 GVHSGRGFLQRKR
+6 GRGVPVMNWKKWSRMTRLGFLLLICLQFSAYSTGRAQGMKVSLDMHNVTLEQVLKELKV
-19 CQTINN
+19 QTGMRFFY
-25 KSMEKQLKKLI
+25 SVEKARGEQKEVVKMTDISLEEALRQVLDGTKLTYEI
-36 WIMIKMK
+36 QQDVIVIREQQEQQQSPK
-43 LMCLVVVWTATSL
+43 
-56 NAEVWSQERKIDLR
+56 ERKI
-70 LGETNLELL
+70 T
-79 LEEMQEQTNLRF
+79 
-91 IYNHEDVS
+91 
-99 GYVVNGSMKNKTV
+99 
-112 AEILDKALEGIPL
+112 
-125 KYEIVGDHIVISPE
+125 
-139 QLVQAQSEV
+139 
-148 ITIKGKVTDNNGQPL
+148 GKVTDEEGMPL
-163 PGVTIV
+163 PGVTV
-169 LKGTTYGVATDI
+169 LIKGTQLGTATDG
-181 DGLYELTIQKNLAA
+181 DGNYQLTVPAQGHA
-195 TLVFSFV
+195 LVFTMV
-202 GMETQEVAINGR
+202 GMETREETIGER
-214 TEINVQMEEDA
+214 SEINVTMVADVN
-225 AEMEEVVVTGYGNKS
+225 EMKEVVVTGYGNKS
-240 AASFTGA
+240 IASFTGA
-247 AQTVTKEQLLT
+247 AQTVTKDQLLR
-258 AGTKNILTSLQA
+258 AGTKNILSSLQA
-270 FVPGMLLVENNRMGS
+270 FVPGMLLVTNNARGS

-361 LAGKMKV
+361 KAGKMKV

-383 YDLLNAEEKLEY
+383 YHLLNAEEKLEY
-395 EYLAGLYTVPGGGLS
+395 EYLAGLYTSQEGLS
-410 KEQYSMDERY
+410 DEQYSMDERY
-420 NAIYQRIREGV
+420 NEIYQRIREGV

-489 YNKGDLVFIQNYAT
+489 YSKDDLIFIQNYAT
-503 ISVVNNQES
+503 ITSVNNVES

-554 SYDKGESLSINDVL
+554 SYNKGENFSINDVF
-568 DIKVQLLEGLRIEGS
+568 DIKVQLLEGLRLEGS
-583 FSLTKAKNNAEA
+583 FSLTKYKNNTEV
-595 FLSPNSKEFKDV
+595 FLSPDSKEFNDV
-607 PANEAGS
+607 PASEAGS
-614 ITVSNSSSM
+614 ITVSNSNSI

-628 LVLTYNKMFDAG
+628 LLLTYNKMFGEG

-647 GGNLQSTNSN
+647 GGNLQSSNSN

-672 HPSFASKYPS
+672 HPSFASQYPS
-682 ETSPTGSQDI
+682 ESSPTGSQDI

-697 GFINVNT
+697 GFVNVNT

-715 VRYEGSSKFGSDQRY
+715 IRYEGSSKFGSDQRY

-737 IGWNIHK
+737 VGWNIHK
-744 ENFFHASPTD
+744 EKFFNAAPTD

-772 YQAITTYEYDA
+772 YQAITTYEYNSDY
-783 DNVYDKGIGAVP
+783 VYDNGIGATP

-801 DLKWERTLNWNAG
+801 DLKWERTLNWNVG
-814 LDVNLFHNRLDMT
+814 LDVNLFNNRLDMT

-847 IGVSEATEN
+847 VGVGEATEN
-856 IGKIDNSGIEFRTRV
+856 IGKIDNTGIEFRTRV

-880 WTLSLTASHNKNK
+880 WSLSLTASHNKNK

-902 TQNEKNNAEK
+902 AQNEKNNAEK

-918 VYEEGE
+918 VYEEGQ

-951 RPTFTYNYN
+951 RPTFTYDYN
-960 DKVVFGDSDPKVY
+960 DKIVFGDSDPKVY
-973 GIFSSYLTYKGL
+973 GIFSSYLTYKGI
-985 SLNFMLDYKLK
+985 SLDFMLEYKLK
-996 ATIYNETLVTRV
+996 STVYNETLVTRV

-1022 DSRWKQPG
+1022 DSRWKKPG
-1030 DYVKYKNI
+1030 DYVKYKDI
-1038 ADQSIPEQTSRFI
+1038 ADQAIPEQTSRFI

-1070 AIYQKLHLSRLRVEL
+1070 EIYQKLRLSRLRVEF

>member
-1 MPECI
+1 MEKNRFY
-6 GVHSGRGFLQRKR
+6 GRGVPVMNWKKWSRMTRLGFLLLICLQFSAYATGRAQGMKVSLDMHNVTLEQVLKELKA
-19 CQTINN
+19 QTGMRFFY
-25 KSMEKQLKKLI
+25 SVEKARGEQKEVVKMTDISLEEALRQVLDGTKLTYEIQQDVIVIREQQEQQQSLK
-36 WIMIKMK
+36 
-43 LMCLVVVWTATSL
+43 
-56 NAEVWSQERKIDLR
+56 ERKI
-70 LGETNLELL
+70 T
-79 LEEMQEQTNLRF
+79 
-91 IYNHEDVS
+91 
-99 GYVVNGSMKNKTV
+99 
-112 AEILDKALEGIPL
+112 
-125 KYEIVGDHIVISPE
+125 
-139 QLVQAQSEV
+139 
-148 ITIKGKVTDNNGQPL
+148 GKVTDEEGMPL
-163 PGVTIV
+163 PGVTV
-169 LKGTTYGVATDI
+169 LIKGTQLGTATDG
-181 DGLYELTIQKNLAA
+181 DGNYQLTVPAQGHA
-195 TLVFSFV
+195 LVFTMV
-202 GMETQEVAINGR
+202 GMETREETIGER
-214 TEINVQMEEDA
+214 SEINVTMVADVN
-225 AEMEEVVVTGYGNKS
+225 EMKEVVVTGYGNKS
-240 AASFTGA
+240 IASFTGA
-247 AQTVTKEQLLT
+247 AQTVTKDQLLR
-258 AGTKNILTSLQA
+258 AGTKNILSSLQA
-270 FVPGMLLVENNRMGS
+270 FVPGMLLVTNNARGS

-361 LAGKMKV
+361 KAGKMKV

-383 YDLLNAEEKLEY
+383 YHLLNAEEKLEY
-395 EYLAGLYTVPGGGLS
+395 EYLAGLYTSQEGLS
-410 KEQYSMDERY
+410 DEQYSMDERY
-420 NAIYQRIREGV
+420 NEIYQRIREGV

-472 VMKDSERKR
+472 IMKDSERKR

-489 YNKGDLVFIQNYAT
+489 YSKDDLIFIQNYAT
-503 ISVVNNQES
+503 ITSVNNVES

-554 SYDKGESLSINDVL
+554 SYNKGENFSINDVF
-568 DIKVQLLEGLRIEGS
+568 DIKVQLLEGLRLEGS
-583 FSLTKAKNNAEA
+583 FSLTKYKNNTEV
-595 FLSPNSKEFKDV
+595 FLSPDSKEFNDV
-607 PANEAGS
+607 PASEAGS
-614 ITVSNSSSM
+614 ITVSNSNSI

-628 LVLTYNKMFDAG
+628 LLLTYNKMFGEG

-647 GGNLQSTNSN
+647 GGNLQSSNSN

-672 HPSFASKYPS
+672 HPSFASQYPS
-682 ETSPTGSQDI
+682 ESSPTGSQDI

-697 GFINVNT
+697 GFVNVNT

-715 VRYEGSSKFGSDQRY
+715 IRYEGSSKFGSDQRY

-737 IGWNIHK
+737 VGWNIHK
-744 ENFFHASPTD
+744 EKFFNAAPTD

-772 YQAITTYEYDA
+772 YQAITTYEYNSDY
-783 DNVYDKGIGAVP
+783 VYDNGIGATP

-801 DLKWERTLNWNAG
+801 DLKWERTLNWNVG
-814 LDVNLFHNRLDMT
+814 LDVNLFNNRLDMT

-847 IGVSEATEN
+847 VGVGEATEN
-856 IGKIDNSGIEFRTRV
+856 IGKIDNTGIEFRTRV

-880 WTLSLTASHNKNK
+880 WSLSLTASHNKNK

-902 TQNEKNNAEK
+902 AQNEKNNAEK

-918 VYEEGE
+918 VYEEGQ

-951 RPTFTYNYN
+951 RPTFTYDYN
-960 DKVVFGDSDPKVY
+960 DKIVFGDSDPKVY
-973 GIFSSYLTYKGL
+973 GIFSSYLTYKGI
-985 SLNFMLDYKLK
+985 SLDFMLEYKLK
-996 ATIYNETLVTRV
+996 STVYNETLVTRV

-1022 DSRWKQPG
+1022 DSRWKKPG
-1030 DYVKYKNI
+1030 DYVKYKDI
-1038 ADQSIPEQTSRFI
+1038 ADQAIPEQTSRFI

-1070 AIYQKLHLSRLRVEL
+1070 EIYQKLRLSRLRVEF

>member
-1 MPECI
+1 MEKNRFY
-6 GVHSGRGFLQRKR
+6 GRGVPVMNWKKWSRMTRLGFLLLICLQFSAYATGRAQGMKVSLDMHNVTLEQVLKELKA
-19 CQTINN
+19 QTGMRFFY
-25 KSMEKQLKKLI
+25 SVEKARGEQKEVVKMTDISLEEALRQVLDGTKLTYEI
-36 WIMIKMK
+36 QQDVIVIREQQEQQQSPK
-43 LMCLVVVWTATSL
+43 
-56 NAEVWSQERKIDLR
+56 ERKI
-70 LGETNLELL
+70 T
-79 LEEMQEQTNLRF
+79 
-91 IYNHEDVS
+91 
-99 GYVVNGSMKNKTV
+99 
-112 AEILDKALEGIPL
+112 
-125 KYEIVGDHIVISPE
+125 
-139 QLVQAQSEV
+139 
-148 ITIKGKVTDNNGQPL
+148 GKVTDEEGMPL
-163 PGVTIV
+163 PGVTV
-169 LKGTTYGVATDI
+169 LIKGTQLGTATDG
-181 DGLYELTIQKNLAA
+181 DGNYQLTVPAQGHA
-195 TLVFSFV
+195 LVFTMV
-202 GMETQEVAINGR
+202 GMETREETIGER
-214 TEINVQMEEDA
+214 SEINVTMVADVN
-225 AEMEEVVVTGYGNKS
+225 EMKEVVVTGYGNKS
-240 AASFTGA
+240 IASFTGA
-247 AQTVTKEQLLT
+247 AQTVTKDQLLR
-258 AGTKNILTSLQA
+258 AGTKNILSSLQA
-270 FVPGMLLVENNRMGS
+270 FVPGMLLVTNNARGS

-361 LAGKMKV
+361 KAGKMKV

-383 YDLLNAEEKLEY
+383 YHLLNAEEKLEY
-395 EYLAGLYTVPGGGLS
+395 EYLAGLYTSQEGLS
-410 KEQYSMDERY
+410 DEQYSMDERY
-420 NAIYQRIREGV
+420 NEIYQRIREGV

-489 YNKGDLVFIQNYAT
+489 YSKDDLIFIQNYAT
-503 ISVVNNQES
+503 ITSVNNVES

-554 SYDKGESLSINDVL
+554 SYNKGENFSINDVF
-568 DIKVQLLEGLRIEGS
+568 DIKVQLLEGLRLEGS
-583 FSLTKAKNNAEA
+583 FSLTKYKNNTEV
-595 FLSPNSKEFKDV
+595 FLSPDSKEFNDV
-607 PANEAGS
+607 PASEAGS
-614 ITVSNSSSM
+614 ITVSNSNSI

-628 LVLTYNKMFDAG
+628 LLLTYNKMFGEG

-647 GGNLQSTNSN
+647 GGNLQSSNSN

-672 HPSFASKYPS
+672 HPSFASQYPS
-682 ETSPTGSQDI
+682 ESSPTGSQDI

-697 GFINVNT
+697 GFVNVNT

-715 VRYEGSSKFGSDQRY
+715 IRYEGSSKFGSDQRY

-737 IGWNIHK
+737 VGWNIHK
-744 ENFFHASPTD
+744 EKFFNAAPTD

-772 YQAITTYEYDA
+772 YQAITTYEYNSDY
-783 DNVYDKGIGAVP
+783 VYDNGIGATP

-801 DLKWERTLNWNAG
+801 DLKWERTLNWNVG
-814 LDVNLFHNRLDMT
+814 LDVNLFNNRLDMT

-847 IGVSEATEN
+847 VGVGEATEN
-856 IGKIDNSGIEFRTRV
+856 IGKIDNTGIEFRTRV

-880 WTLSLTASHNKNK
+880 WSLSLTASHNKNK

-902 TQNEKNNAEK
+902 AQNEKNNAEK

-918 VYEEGE
+918 VYEEGQ
-924 SISAIKAVQSGG
+924 SISAVKAVQSGG

-951 RPTFTYNYN
+951 RPTFTYDYN
-960 DKVVFGDSDPKVY
+960 DKIVFGDSDPKVY
-973 GIFSSYLTYKGL
+973 GIFSSYLTYKGI
-985 SLNFMLDYKLK
+985 SLDFMLEYKLK
-996 ATIYNETLVTRV
+996 STVYNETLVTRV

-1022 DSRWKQPG
+1022 DSRWKKPG
-1030 DYVKYKNI
+1030 DYVKYKDI
-1038 ADQSIPEQTSRFI
+1038 ADQAIPEQTSRFI

-1070 AIYQKLHLSRLRVEL
+1070 EIYQKLRLSRLRVEF

>member
-1 MPECI
+1 MEKNRFY
-6 GVHSGRGFLQRKR
+6 GRGVPVMNWKKWSRMTRLGFLLLICLQFSAYATGRAQSMKVSLDMHNVTLEQVLKELKA
-19 CQTINN
+19 QTGMRFFY
-25 KSMEKQLKKLI
+25 SVEKARGEQKEVVKMTDISLEEALRQVLDGTKLTYEI
-36 WIMIKMK
+36 QQDVIVIREQQEQQQSPK
-43 LMCLVVVWTATSL
+43 
-56 NAEVWSQERKIDLR
+56 ERKI
-70 LGETNLELL
+70 T
-79 LEEMQEQTNLRF
+79 
-91 IYNHEDVS
+91 
-99 GYVVNGSMKNKTV
+99 
-112 AEILDKALEGIPL
+112 
-125 KYEIVGDHIVISPE
+125 
-139 QLVQAQSEV
+139 
-148 ITIKGKVTDNNGQPL
+148 GKVTDEEGMPL
-163 PGVTIV
+163 PGVTV
-169 LKGTTYGVATDI
+169 LIKGTQLGTATDG
-181 DGLYELTIQKNLAA
+181 DGNYQLTVPAQGHA
-195 TLVFSFV
+195 LVFTMV
-202 GMETQEVAINGR
+202 GMETREETIGER
-214 TEINVQMEEDA
+214 SEINVTMVADVN
-225 AEMEEVVVTGYGNKS
+225 EMKEVVVTGYGNKS
-240 AASFTGA
+240 IASFTGA
-247 AQTVTKEQLLT
+247 AQTVTKDQLLR
-258 AGTKNILTSLQA
+258 AGTKNILSSLQA
-270 FVPGMLLVENNRMGS
+270 FVPGMLLVTNNARGS

-361 LAGKMKV
+361 KAGKMKV

-383 YDLLNAEEKLEY
+383 YHLLNAEEKLEY
-395 EYLAGLYTVPGGGLS
+395 EYLAGLYTSQEGLS
-410 KEQYSMDERY
+410 DEQYSMDERY
-420 NAIYQRIREGV
+420 NEIYQRIREGV

-463 GVRYGNDRG
+463 GLRYGNDRG
-472 VMKDSERKR
+472 VMKGSERKR

-489 YNKGDLVFIQNYAT
+489 YSKDDLIFIQNYAT
-503 ISVVNNQES
+503 ITSVNNVES

-554 SYDKGESLSINDVL
+554 SYNKGENFSINDVF
-568 DIKVQLLEGLRIEGS
+568 DIKVQLLEGLRLEGS
-583 FSLTKAKNNAEA
+583 FSLTKYKNNTVV
-595 FLSPNSKEFKDV
+595 FLSPDSKEFNDV
-607 PANEAGS
+607 PASEAGS
-614 ITVSNSSSM
+614 ITVSNSNSI

-628 LVLTYNKMFDAG
+628 LLLTYNKMFGEG

-647 GGNLQSTNSN
+647 GGNLQSSNSN

-672 HPSFASKYPS
+672 HPSFASQYPS
-682 ETSPTGSQDI
+682 ESSPTGSQDI

-715 VRYEGSSKFGSDQRY
+715 IRYEGSSKFGSDQRY

-737 IGWNIHK
+737 VGWNIHK
-744 ENFFHASPTD
+744 EKFFNAASTD

-772 YQAITTYEYDA
+772 YQAITTYEYNSDY
-783 DNVYDKGIGAVP
+783 VYDNGIGATP

-801 DLKWERTLNWNAG
+801 DLKWERTLNWNVG
-814 LDVNLFHNRLDMT
+814 LDVNLFNNRLDMT

-847 IGVSEATEN
+847 VGVGEATEN
-856 IGKIDNSGIEFRTRV
+856 IGKIDNTGIEFRTRV

-880 WTLSLTASHNKNK
+880 WSLSLTASHNKNK

-902 TQNEKNNAEK
+902 AQNEKNNAEK

-918 VYEEGE
+918 VYEEGQ

-951 RPTFTYNYN
+951 RPTFTYDYN
-960 DKVVFGDSDPKVY
+960 DKIVFGDSDPKVY
-973 GIFSSYLTYKGL
+973 GIFSSYLTYKGI
-985 SLNFMLDYKLK
+985 SLDFMLEYKLK
-996 ATIYNETLVTRV
+996 STVYNETLVTRV

-1022 DSRWKQPG
+1022 DSRWKKPG
-1030 DYVKYKNI
+1030 DYVKYKDI
-1038 ADQSIPEQTSRFI
+1038 ADQAIPEQTSRFI

-1070 AIYQKLHLSRLRVEL
+1070 EIYQKLRLSRLRVEF

>member
-1 MPECI
+1 MEKNRFY
-6 GVHSGRGFLQRKR
+6 GRGVPVMNWKKWSRMTRLGFLLLICLQFSAYATGRAQGMKVSLDMHNVTLEQVLKELKV
-19 CQTINN
+19 QTGMRFFY
-25 KSMEKQLKKLI
+25 SVEKARGEQKEVVKMTDISLEEALRQVLDGTKLTYEI
-36 WIMIKMK
+36 QQDVIVIREQQEQQQSPK
-43 LMCLVVVWTATSL
+43 
-56 NAEVWSQERKIDLR
+56 ERKI
-70 LGETNLELL
+70 
-79 LEEMQEQTNLRF
+79 
-91 IYNHEDVS
+91 I
-99 GYVVNGSMKNKTV
+99 
-112 AEILDKALEGIPL
+112 
-125 KYEIVGDHIVISPE
+125 
-139 QLVQAQSEV
+139 
-148 ITIKGKVTDNNGQPL
+148 GKVTDEEGMPL
-163 PGVTIV
+163 PGVTV
-169 LKGTTYGVATDI
+169 LIKGTQLGTATDG
-181 DGLYELTIQKNLAA
+181 DGNYQLTVPAQGHA
-195 TLVFSFV
+195 LVFTMV
-202 GMETQEVAINGR
+202 GMETREETIGER
-214 TEINVQMEEDA
+214 SEINVTMVADVN
-225 AEMEEVVVTGYGNKS
+225 EMKEVVVTGYGNKS
-240 AASFTGA
+240 IASFTGA
-247 AQTVTKEQLLT
+247 AQTVTKDQLLR
-258 AGTKNILTSLQA
+258 AGTKNILSSLQA
-270 FVPGMLLVENNRMGS
+270 FVPGMLLVTNNARGS

-361 LAGKMKV
+361 KAGKMKV

-383 YDLLNAEEKLEY
+383 YHLLNAEEKLEY
-395 EYLAGLYTVPGGGLS
+395 EYLAGLYTSQEGLS
-410 KEQYSMDERY
+410 DEQYSMDERY
-420 NAIYQRIREGV
+420 NEIYQRIREGV

-444 VNNHNVT
+444 VNNHNVA

-489 YNKGDLVFIQNYAT
+489 YSKDDLIFIQNYAT
-503 ISVVNNQES
+503 ITSVNNVES

-554 SYDKGESLSINDVL
+554 SYNKGENFSINDVF
-568 DIKVQLLEGLRIEGS
+568 DIKVQLLEGLRLEGS
-583 FSLTKAKNNAEA
+583 FSLTKYKNNTEV
-595 FLSPNSKEFKDV
+595 FLSPDSKEFNDV
-607 PANEAGS
+607 PASEAGS
-614 ITVSNSSSM
+614 ITVSNSNSI

-628 LVLTYNKMFDAG
+628 LLLTYNKMFGEG

-647 GGNLQSTNSN
+647 GGNLQSSNSN

-672 HPSFASKYPS
+672 HPSFASQYPS
-682 ETSPTGSQDI
+682 ESSPTGSQDI

-697 GFINVNT
+697 GFVNVNT

-715 VRYEGSSKFGSDQRY
+715 IRYEGSSKFGSDQRY

-737 IGWNIHK
+737 VGWNIHK
-744 ENFFHASPTD
+744 EKFFNAAPTD

-772 YQAITTYEYDA
+772 YQAITTYEYNSDY
-783 DNVYDKGIGAVP
+783 VYDNGIGATP

-801 DLKWERTLNWNAG
+801 DLKWERTLNWNVG
-814 LDVNLFHNRLDMT
+814 LDVNLFNNRLDMT

-847 IGVSEATEN
+847 VGVGEATEN
-856 IGKIDNSGIEFRTRV
+856 IGKIDNTGIEFRTRV

-880 WTLSLTASHNKNK
+880 WSLSLTASHNKNK

-902 TQNEKNNAEK
+902 AQNEKNNAEK

-918 VYEEGE
+918 VYEEGQ
-924 SISAIKAVQSGG
+924 SISAVKAVQSGG

-951 RPTFTYNYN
+951 RPTFTYDYN
-960 DKVVFGDSDPKVY
+960 DKIVFGDSDPKVY
-973 GIFSSYLTYKGL
+973 GIFSSYLTYKGI
-985 SLNFMLDYKLK
+985 SLDFMLEYKLK
-996 ATIYNETLVTRV
+996 STVYNETLVTRV

-1022 DSRWKQPG
+1022 DSRWKKPG
-1030 DYVKYKNI
+1030 DYVKYKDI
-1038 ADQSIPEQTSRFI
+1038 ADQAIPEQTSRFI

-1070 AIYQKLHLSRLRVEL
+1070 EIYQKLRLSRLRVEF

>member
-1 MPECI
+1 MEKNRFY
-6 GVHSGRGFLQRKR
+6 GRGVPVMNWKKWSRMTRLGFLLLICLQFSAYATGRAQGMKVSLDMHNVTLEQVLKELKA
-19 CQTINN
+19 QTGMRFFY
-25 KSMEKQLKKLI
+25 SVEKARGEQKEVVKMTDISLEEALRQVLDGTKLTYEI
-36 WIMIKMK
+36 QQDVIVIREQQEQQQSPK
-43 LMCLVVVWTATSL
+43 
-56 NAEVWSQERKIDLR
+56 ERKI
-70 LGETNLELL
+70 T
-79 LEEMQEQTNLRF
+79 
-91 IYNHEDVS
+91 
-99 GYVVNGSMKNKTV
+99 
-112 AEILDKALEGIPL
+112 
-125 KYEIVGDHIVISPE
+125 
-139 QLVQAQSEV
+139 
-148 ITIKGKVTDNNGQPL
+148 GKVTDEEGMPL
-163 PGVTIV
+163 PGVTV
-169 LKGTTYGVATDI
+169 LIKGTQLGTATDG
-181 DGLYELTIQKNLAA
+181 DGNYQLTVPAQGHA
-195 TLVFSFV
+195 LVFTMV
-202 GMETQEVAINGR
+202 GMETREETIGER
-214 TEINVQMEEDA
+214 SEINVTMVADVN
-225 AEMEEVVVTGYGNKS
+225 EMKEVVVTGYGNKS
-240 AASFTGA
+240 IASFTGA
-247 AQTVTKEQLLT
+247 AQTVTKDQLLR
-258 AGTKNILTSLQA
+258 AGTKNILSSLQA
-270 FVPGMLLVENNRMGS
+270 FVPGMLLVTNNARGS

-361 LAGKMKV
+361 KAGKMKV

-383 YDLLNAEEKLEY
+383 YHLLNAEEKLEY
-395 EYLAGLYTVPGGGLS
+395 EYLAGLYTSQEGLS
-410 KEQYSMDERY
+410 DEQYSMDERY
-420 NAIYQRIREGV
+420 NEIYQRIREGV

-444 VNNHNVT
+444 VNNHNVA

-489 YNKGDLVFIQNYAT
+489 YSKDDLIFIQNYAT
-503 ISVVNNQES
+503 ITSVNNVES

-554 SYDKGESLSINDVL
+554 SYNKGENFSINDVF
-568 DIKVQLLEGLRIEGS
+568 DIKVQLLEGLRLEGS
-583 FSLTKAKNNAEA
+583 FSLTKYKNNTEV
-595 FLSPNSKEFKDV
+595 FLSPDSKEFNDV
-607 PANEAGS
+607 PASEAGS
-614 ITVSNSSSM
+614 ITVSNSNSI

-628 LVLTYNKMFDAG
+628 LLLTYNKMFGEG

-647 GGNLQSTNSN
+647 GGNLQSSNSN

-672 HPSFASKYPS
+672 HPSFASQYPS
-682 ETSPTGSQDI
+682 ESSPTGSQDI

-715 VRYEGSSKFGSDQRY
+715 IRYEGSSKFGSDQRY

-737 IGWNIHK
+737 VGWNIHK
-744 ENFFHASPTD
+744 EKFFNAASTD

-772 YQAITTYEYDA
+772 YQAITTYEYNSDY
-783 DNVYDKGIGAVP
+783 VYDNGIGATP

-801 DLKWERTLNWNAG
+801 DLKWERTLNWNVG
-814 LDVNLFHNRLDMT
+814 LDVNLFNNRLDMT

-847 IGVSEATEN
+847 VGVGEATEN
-856 IGKIDNSGIEFRTRV
+856 IGKIDNTGIEFRTRV

-880 WTLSLTASHNKNK
+880 WSLSLTASHNKNK

-902 TQNEKNNAEK
+902 AQNEKNNAEK

-918 VYEEGE
+918 VYEEGQ

-951 RPTFTYNYN
+951 RPTFTYDYN
-960 DKVVFGDSDPKVY
+960 DKIVFGDSDPKVY
-973 GIFSSYLTYKGL
+973 GIFSSYLTYKGI
-985 SLNFMLDYKLK
+985 SLDFMLEYKLK
-996 ATIYNETLVTRV
+996 STVYNETLVTRV

-1022 DSRWKQPG
+1022 DSRWKKPG
-1030 DYVKYKNI
+1030 DYVKYKDI
-1038 ADQSIPEQTSRFI
+1038 ADQAIPEQTSRFI

-1070 AIYQKLHLSRLRVEL
+1070 EIYQKLRLSRLRVEF

>member
-1 MPECI
+1 MEKNRFY
-6 GVHSGRGFLQRKR
+6 GRGVPVMNWKKWSRMTRLGFLLLICLQFSAYATGRAQGMKVSLDMHNVTLEQVLKELKA
-19 CQTINN
+19 QTGMRFFY
-25 KSMEKQLKKLI
+25 SVEKARGEQKEVVKMTDISLEEALRQVLDGTKLTYEI
-36 WIMIKMK
+36 QQDVIVIREQQEQQQSPK
-43 LMCLVVVWTATSL
+43 
-56 NAEVWSQERKIDLR
+56 ERKI
-70 LGETNLELL
+70 T
-79 LEEMQEQTNLRF
+79 
-91 IYNHEDVS
+91 
-99 GYVVNGSMKNKTV
+99 
-112 AEILDKALEGIPL
+112 
-125 KYEIVGDHIVISPE
+125 
-139 QLVQAQSEV
+139 
-148 ITIKGKVTDNNGQPL
+148 GKVTDEEGMPL
-163 PGVTIV
+163 PGVTV
-169 LKGTTYGVATDI
+169 LIKGTQLGTATDG
-181 DGLYELTIQKNLAA
+181 DGNYQLTVPAQGHA
-195 TLVFSFV
+195 LVFTMV
-202 GMETQEVAINGR
+202 GMETREETIGER
-214 TEINVQMEEDA
+214 SEINVTMVADVN
-225 AEMEEVVVTGYGNKS
+225 EMKEVVVTGYGNKS
-240 AASFTGA
+240 IASFTGA
-247 AQTVTKEQLLT
+247 AQTVTKDQLLR
-258 AGTKNILTSLQA
+258 AGTKNILSSLQA
-270 FVPGMLLVENNRMGS
+270 FVPGMLLVTNNARGS

-361 LAGKMKV
+361 KAGKMKV

-383 YDLLNAEEKLEY
+383 YHLLNAEEKLEY
-395 EYLAGLYTVPGGGLS
+395 EYLAGLYTSQEGLS
-410 KEQYSMDERY
+410 DEQYSMDERY
-420 NAIYQRIREGV
+420 NEIYQRIREGV

-444 VNNHNVT
+444 VNNHNVA

-489 YNKGDLVFIQNYAT
+489 YSKDDLIFIQNYAT
-503 ISVVNNQES
+503 ITSVNNVES

-554 SYDKGESLSINDVL
+554 SYNKGENFSINDVF
-568 DIKVQLLEGLRIEGS
+568 DIKVQLLEGLRLEGS
-583 FSLTKAKNNAEA
+583 FSLTKYKNNTEV
-595 FLSPNSKEFKDV
+595 FLSPDSKEFNDV
-607 PANEAGS
+607 PASEAGS
-614 ITVSNSSSM
+614 ITVSNSNSI

-628 LVLTYNKMFDAG
+628 LLLTYNKMFGEG

-647 GGNLQSTNSN
+647 GGNLQSSNSN

-672 HPSFASKYPS
+672 HPSFASQYPS
-682 ETSPTGSQDI
+682 ESSPTGSQDI

-697 GFINVNT
+697 GFVNVNT

-715 VRYEGSSKFGSDQRY
+715 IRYEGSSKFGSDQRY

-737 IGWNIHK
+737 VGWNIHK
-744 ENFFHASPTD
+744 EKFFNAAPTD

-772 YQAITTYEYDA
+772 YQAITTYEYNSDY
-783 DNVYDKGIGAVP
+783 VYDNGIGATP

-801 DLKWERTLNWNAG
+801 DLKWERTLNWNVG
-814 LDVNLFHNRLDMT
+814 LDVNLFNNRLDMT

-847 IGVSEATEN
+847 VGVGEATEN
-856 IGKIDNSGIEFRTRV
+856 IGKIDNTGIEFRTRV

-880 WTLSLTASHNKNK
+880 WSLSLTASHNKNK

-902 TQNEKNNAEK
+902 AQNEKNNAEK

-918 VYEEGE
+918 VYEEGQ
-924 SISAIKAVQSGG
+924 SISAVKAVQSGG

-951 RPTFTYNYN
+951 RPTFTYDYN
-960 DKVVFGDSDPKVY
+960 DKIVFGDSDPKVY
-973 GIFSSYLTYKGL
+973 GIFSSYLTYKGI
-985 SLNFMLDYKLK
+985 SLDFMLEYKLK
-996 ATIYNETLVTRV
+996 STVYNETLVTRV

-1022 DSRWKQPG
+1022 DSRWKKPG
-1030 DYVKYKNI
+1030 DYVKYKDI
-1038 ADQSIPEQTSRFI
+1038 ADQAIPEQTSRFI

-1070 AIYQKLHLSRLRVEL
+1070 EIYQKLRLSRLRVEF

>member
-1 MPECI
+1 MEKNRFY
-6 GVHSGRGFLQRKR
+6 GRGVPVMNWKKWSRMTRLGFLLLICLQFSAYATGRAQSMKVSLDMHNVTLEQVLKELKA
-19 CQTINN
+19 QTGMRFFY
-25 KSMEKQLKKLI
+25 SVEKARGEQKEVVKMTDISLEEALRQVLDGTKLTYEI
-36 WIMIKMK
+36 QQDVIVIREQQEQQQSPK
-43 LMCLVVVWTATSL
+43 
-56 NAEVWSQERKIDLR
+56 ERKI
-70 LGETNLELL
+70 T
-79 LEEMQEQTNLRF
+79 
-91 IYNHEDVS
+91 
-99 GYVVNGSMKNKTV
+99 
-112 AEILDKALEGIPL
+112 
-125 KYEIVGDHIVISPE
+125 
-139 QLVQAQSEV
+139 
-148 ITIKGKVTDNNGQPL
+148 GKVTDEEGMPL
-163 PGVTIV
+163 PGVTV
-169 LKGTTYGVATDI
+169 LIKGTQLGTATDG
-181 DGLYELTIQKNLAA
+181 DGNYQLTVPAQGHA
-195 TLVFSFV
+195 LVFTMV
-202 GMETQEVAINGR
+202 GMETREETIGER
-214 TEINVQMEEDA
+214 SEINVTMVADVN
-225 AEMEEVVVTGYGNKS
+225 EMKEVVVTGYGNKS
-240 AASFTGA
+240 IASFTGA
-247 AQTVTKEQLLT
+247 AQTVTKDQLLR
-258 AGTKNILTSLQA
+258 AGTKNILSSLQA
-270 FVPGMLLVENNRMGS
+270 FVPGMLLVTNNARGS

-361 LAGKMKV
+361 KAGKMKV

-383 YDLLNAEEKLEY
+383 YHLLNAEEKLEY
-395 EYLAGLYTVPGGGLS
+395 EYLAGLYTSQEGLS
-410 KEQYSMDERY
+410 DEQYSMDERY
-420 NAIYQRIREGV
+420 NEIYQRIREGV

-444 VNNHNVT
+444 VNNHNVA

-489 YNKGDLVFIQNYAT
+489 YSKDDLIFIQNYAT
-503 ISVVNNQES
+503 ITSVNNVES

-554 SYDKGESLSINDVL
+554 SYNKGENFSINDVF
-568 DIKVQLLEGLRIEGS
+568 DIKVQLLEGLRLEGS
-583 FSLTKAKNNAEA
+583 FSLTKYKNNTEV
-595 FLSPNSKEFKDV
+595 FLSPDSKEFNDV
-607 PANEAGS
+607 PASEAGS
-614 ITVSNSSSM
+614 ITISNSNSI

-628 LVLTYNKMFDAG
+628 LLLTYNKMFGEG

-647 GGNLQSTNSN
+647 GGNLQSSNSN

-672 HPSFASKYPS
+672 HPSFASQYPS
-682 ETSPTGSQDI
+682 ESSPTGSQDI

-715 VRYEGSSKFGSDQRY
+715 IRYEGSSKFGSDQRY

-737 IGWNIHK
+737 VGWNIHK
-744 ENFFHASPTD
+744 EKFFNAASTD

-772 YQAITTYEYDA
+772 YQAITTYEYNSDY
-783 DNVYDKGIGAVP
+783 VYDNGIGATP

-801 DLKWERTLNWNAG
+801 DLKWERTLNWNVG
-814 LDVNLFHNRLDMT
+814 LDVNLFNNRLDMT

-847 IGVSEATEN
+847 VGVGEATEN
-856 IGKIDNSGIEFRTRV
+856 IGKIDNTGIEFRTRV

-880 WTLSLTASHNKNK
+880 WSLSLTASHNKNK

-902 TQNEKNNAEK
+902 AQNEKNNAEK

-918 VYEEGE
+918 VYEEGQ

-951 RPTFTYNYN
+951 RPTFTYDYN
-960 DKVVFGDSDPKVY
+960 DKIVFGDSDPKVY
-973 GIFSSYLTYKGL
+973 GIFSSYLTYKGI
-985 SLNFMLDYKLK
+985 SLDFMLEYKLK
-996 ATIYNETLVTRV
+996 STVYNETLVTRV

-1022 DSRWKQPG
+1022 DSRWKKPG
-1030 DYVKYKNI
+1030 DYVKYKDI
-1038 ADQSIPEQTSRFI
+1038 ADQAIPEQTSRFI

-1070 AIYQKLHLSRLRVEL
+1070 EIYQKLRLSRLRVEF

>member
-1 MPECI
+1 MEKNRFY
-6 GVHSGRGFLQRKR
+6 GRGVPVMNWKKWSRMTRLGFLLLICLQFSAYATGRAQSMKVSLDMHNVTLEQVLKELKA
-19 CQTINN
+19 QTGMRFFY
-25 KSMEKQLKKLI
+25 SVEKARGEQKEVVKMTDISLEEALRQVLDGTKLTYEI
-36 WIMIKMK
+36 QQDVIVIREQQEQQQSPK
-43 LMCLVVVWTATSL
+43 
-56 NAEVWSQERKIDLR
+56 ERKI
-70 LGETNLELL
+70 T
-79 LEEMQEQTNLRF
+79 
-91 IYNHEDVS
+91 
-99 GYVVNGSMKNKTV
+99 
-112 AEILDKALEGIPL
+112 
-125 KYEIVGDHIVISPE
+125 
-139 QLVQAQSEV
+139 
-148 ITIKGKVTDNNGQPL
+148 GKVTDEEGMPL
-163 PGVTIV
+163 PGVTV
-169 LKGTTYGVATDI
+169 LIKGTQLGTATDG
-181 DGLYELTIQKNLAA
+181 DGNYQLTVPAQGHA
-195 TLVFSFV
+195 LVFTMV
-202 GMETQEVAINGR
+202 GMETREETIGER
-214 TEINVQMEEDA
+214 SEINVTMVADVN
-225 AEMEEVVVTGYGNKS
+225 EMKEVVVTGYGNKS
-240 AASFTGA
+240 IASFTGA
-247 AQTVTKEQLLT
+247 AQTVTKDQLLR
-258 AGTKNILTSLQA
+258 AGTKNILSSLQA
-270 FVPGMLLVENNRMGS
+270 FVPGMLLVTNNARGS

-361 LAGKMKV
+361 KAGKMKV

-383 YDLLNAEEKLEY
+383 YHLLNAEEKLEY
-395 EYLAGLYTVPGGGLS
+395 EYLAGLYTSQEGLS
-410 KEQYSMDERY
+410 DEQYSMDERY
-420 NAIYQRIREGV
+420 NEIYQRIREGV

-444 VNNHNVT
+444 VNNHNVA

-489 YNKGDLVFIQNYAT
+489 YSKDDLIFIQNYAT
-503 ISVVNNQES
+503 ITSVNNVES

-554 SYDKGESLSINDVL
+554 SYNKGENFSINDVF
-568 DIKVQLLEGLRIEGS
+568 DIKVQLLEGLRLEGS
-583 FSLTKAKNNAEA
+583 FSLTKYKNNTEV
-595 FLSPNSKEFKDV
+595 FLSPDSKEFNDV
-607 PANEAGS
+607 PASEAGS
-614 ITVSNSSSM
+614 ITVSNSNSI

-628 LVLTYNKMFDAG
+628 LLLTYNKMFGEG

-647 GGNLQSTNSN
+647 GGNLQSSNSN

-672 HPSFASKYPS
+672 HPSFASQYPS
-682 ETSPTGSQDI
+682 ESSPTGSQDI

-715 VRYEGSSKFGSDQRY
+715 IRYEGSSKFGSDQRY

-737 IGWNIHK
+737 VGWNIHK
-744 ENFFHASPTD
+744 EKFFNAASTD

-772 YQAITTYEYDA
+772 YQAITTYEYNSDY
-783 DNVYDKGIGAVP
+783 VYDNGIGATP

-801 DLKWERTLNWNAG
+801 DLKWERTLNWNVG
-814 LDVNLFHNRLDMT
+814 LDVNLFNNRLDMT

-847 IGVSEATEN
+847 VGVGEATEN
-856 IGKIDNSGIEFRTRV
+856 IGKIDNTGIEFRTRV

-880 WTLSLTASHNKNK
+880 WSLSLTASHNKNK

-902 TQNEKNNAEK
+902 AQNEKNNAEK

-918 VYEEGE
+918 VYEEGQ

-951 RPTFTYNYN
+951 RPTFTYDYN
-960 DKVVFGDSDPKVY
+960 DKIVFGDSDPKVY
-973 GIFSSYLTYKGL
+973 GIFSSYLTYKGI
-985 SLNFMLDYKLK
+985 SLDFMLEYKLK
-996 ATIYNETLVTRV
+996 STVYNETLVTRV

-1022 DSRWKQPG
+1022 DSRWKKPG
-1030 DYVKYKNI
+1030 DYVKYKDI
-1038 ADQSIPEQTSRFI
+1038 ADQAIPEQTSRFI

-1070 AIYQKLHLSRLRVEL
+1070 EIYQKLRLSRLRVEF